1 MCSGEMIMAI
11 SSYSTVTDKFANLTK
26 MPDENMNEK
35 NRTQKYSGKIGLSV
49 DGVGKYSVT
58 HKDITNILA
67 GDSQSF
73 LKRSLWEFIR
83 DLFPMYH
90 IKEAKQAIINFVTEP
105 GDKVEMFNRI
115 KSLANEDQQW
125 RFNATTEFTVDE
137 NKDIIVS
144 RVFNIN
150 INAQDHHN
158 DAEKNIMRSLFSEE
172 LSLDIYKHDIHFDQK
187 AFQSGMLKMQFPNDN
202 EKLSV
207 YLKNKIPF
215 ENITIDL
222 SALEK
227 EALASLKYCN
237 FKKVIFTGNIS
248 YENLN
253 GSVFGNC
260 FFEDCI
266 FENVSLVSSRYRVK
280 PNNEIPIYG
289 VFKECFLY
297 RCEIKNFNID
307 TSKIYSVNQDPNVG
321 KLVGAYLFMQSFV
334 NECTLQDGVCKNA
347 SVIASSMLC
356 CKIAKLNGAEMD
368 FIGTSFYHKYRCQY
382 IYDNHF
388 YNCDFSSSDMTYKRN
403 GIREDLLDFDPREY
417 FKKDGGKLNLDK
429 RISDFIYINIFP
441 NMSEHHYINDKDV
454 GGDIEKYLKL
464 SNCNLLKTC
473 LGESINGIEFYDCA
487 IDPSTTWLS
496 GNLAANTQIRIPV
509 YMDMKGAVAENGI
522 SDFMENLME
531 INSWVEE
538 FNNYSKDAKSHYQKE
553 LLYLK
558 SLLVK
563 LGSFNHDDEGKKYQL
578 NDEAIQYIIL
588 NVLYNIE
595 KDIANEIDIDKVN
608 FMHNLYTGFFWQ
620 FHYNE
625 REYLKI
631 NRSGISNS
639 KTFHFHF
646 NFNDLRALYS
656 SYNKNH
662 KNDNIYDF
670 DSFDKMQKIFLALNV
685 FKERTEINYRDYR
698 KVSKYV
704 DDKVDLFSGIER
716 YLLGV
721 IEKNNSYNEEN
732 YGNKKDKYAKL
743 IYERNYLVA
752 TKDQLIN
759 ESFELNNKDNKDKKD
774 VARINE
780 IKEILKT
787 IDGKLPN
794 ISDEILHLKDETERL
809 EEEYQ
814 QENTLNDVVQNIRRW
829 LKENENMVKAIKKI
843 DTNNIANK

>member
-1 MCSGEMIMAI
+1 MAI
-11 SSYSTVTDKFANLTK
+11 SSYSTVTDKFATLTK
-26 MPDENMNEK
+26 MPDENLNEK
-35 NRTQKYSGKIGLSV
+35 NRTQKYSGKIGLSL
-49 DGVGKYSVT
+49 DDVGKYSVT

-73 LKRSLWEFIR
+73 LKRSLWEFIL
-83 DLFPMYH
+83 DLFPMSH
-90 IKEAKQAIINFVTEP
+90 IKEAKQAIVDFVTKTD
-105 GDKVEMFNRI
+105 DKVEMFNRV
-115 KSLANEDQQW
+115 KSLADQDQQW
-125 RFNATTEFTVDE
+125 RFNTTTEFTVDE

-150 INAQDHHN
+150 INAQDYHN
-158 DAEKNIMRSLFSEE
+158 DAEKNTMRSLFSEE

-187 AFQSGMLKMQFPNDN
+187 AFQSGMLKIQFPNDN

-237 FKKVIFTGNIS
+237 FKKVTFTGAIS

-321 KLVGAYLFMQSFV
+321 KPVGAYLFMQSFV
-334 NECTLQDGVCKNA
+334 DECTLQDGVCKNA
-347 SVIASSMLC
+347 SVIASSLLC

-368 FIGTSFYHKYRCQY
+368 FIGTSFYHKYKCELK
-382 IYDNHF
+382 YDNHF

-403 GIREDLLDFDPREY
+403 GIRKDLLDFDPREY

-429 RISDFIYINIFP
+429 HISNLIYVNLFP
-441 NMSEHHYINDKDV
+441 NMSGGRYINDKYVAD
-454 GGDIEKYLKL
+454 DIDKYLKL

-473 LGESINGIEFYDCA
+473 LGESINGIKLDDCA
-487 IDPSTTWLS
+487 IDHLTTWLS
-496 GNLAANTQIRIPV
+496 GNLAANSQIRIPV
-509 YMDMKGAVAENGI
+509 YMDMKGAIAENGI
-522 SDFMENLME
+522 SDFMKNLME

-538 FNNYSKDAKSHYQKE
+538 FNNYGKDAESHYQKE
-553 LLYLK
+553 LLYLQ

-563 LGSFNHDDEGKKYQL
+563 LGRFNLDDEGKKYQL
-578 NDEAIQYIIL
+578 NGEAIQYIIL
-588 NVLYNIE
+588 KVLYNIE

-608 FMHNLYTGFFWQ
+608 FMHKLYTGFFWQ
-620 FHYNE
+620 RPYDQRN
-625 REYLKI
+625 YLKI
-631 NRSGISNS
+631 NRSAISNS

-646 NFNDLRALYS
+646 DFNDLRNIYKE
-656 SYNKNH
+656 YNKNH
-662 KNDNIYDF
+662 KD
-670 DSFDKMQKIFLALNV
+670 DSFDKMQKIFLALNE
-685 FKERTEINYRDYR
+685 FKERTKINYRDYR

-704 DDKVDLFSGIER
+704 DDKVDLFSGIEQ
-716 YLLGV
+716 YLRWV
-721 IEKNNSYNEEN
+721 IEKNNDYNKKN
-732 YGNKKDKYAKL
+732 YGDIKDKYAKL
-743 IYERNYLVA
+743 IVERNDLVD
-752 TKDQLIN
+752 TKDQLIK
-759 ESFELNNKDNKDKKD
+759 EDFYLNNKDNKDKKD
-774 VARINE
+774 AERINE
-780 IKEILKT
+780 IKGIIKV
-787 IDGKLPN
+787 IDGKIPN
-794 ISDEILHLKDETERL
+794 ISKEILHLKDETERL
-809 EEEYQ
+809 EKEYQ
-814 QENTLNDVVQNIRRW
+814 QENTLNDVVQNIRSW

-843 DTNNIANK
+843 DTE

>member
-11 SSYSTVTDKFANLTK
+11 SSYSTVTDKFATLTK
-26 MPDENMNEK
+26 MPDENLNEK
-35 NRTQKYSGKIGLSV
+35 NRTQKHSGKIGLSL
-49 DGVGKYSVT
+49 DDVGKYSVT

-73 LKRSLWEFIR
+73 LKRSLWEFIL
-83 DLFPMYH
+83 DLFPMSH
-90 IKEAKQAIINFVTEP
+90 IKEAKQAIVDFVTKTD
-105 GDKVEMFNRI
+105 DKVEMFNRV
-115 KSLANEDQQW
+115 KFLADQDQQW
-125 RFNATTEFTVDE
+125 RFNTTTEFTVDE

-150 INAQDHHN
+150 INAQDYHN
-158 DAEKNIMRSLFSEE
+158 DAEKNTMRSLFSEE

-187 AFQSGMLKMQFPNDN
+187 AFQSGMLKIQFPNDN

-237 FKKVIFTGNIS
+237 FKKVTFTGAIS

-321 KLVGAYLFMQSFV
+321 KPVGAYLFMQSFV
-334 NECTLQDGVCKNA
+334 DECTLQDGVCKNA
-347 SVIASSMLC
+347 SVIASSLLC

-368 FIGTSFYHKYRCQY
+368 FIGTSFYHKYKCELK
-382 IYDNHF
+382 YDNHF

-403 GIREDLLDFDPREY
+403 GIRKDLLDFDPREY

-429 RISDFIYINIFP
+429 RISDLIYINLFP
-441 NMSEHHYINDKDV
+441 KMSGGRYINDKYV
-454 GGDIEKYLKL
+454 AGDIEKYLKL
-464 SNCNLLKTC
+464 SNCNLLETC
-473 LGESINGIEFYDCA
+473 LGESINGITLNDCA
-487 IDPSTTWLS
+487 IDHLTTWLS
-496 GNLAANTQIRIPV
+496 SNLAANTQIRIPV
-509 YMDMKGAVAENGI
+509 YMDMKGAIAENGI
-522 SDFMENLME
+522 SDFMKNLME

-538 FNNYSKDAKSHYQKE
+538 FNNHGKDAESYYQKE
-553 LLYLK
+553 LLYLQ

-563 LGSFNHDDEGKKYQL
+563 LGRFNLDDEGKKYQL
-578 NDEAIQYIIL
+578 NGEAIQYIIL
-588 NVLYNIE
+588 KVLYNIE

-608 FMHNLYTGFFWQ
+608 FMHKLYTGFFWQ
-620 FHYNE
+620 RPYDQRN
-625 REYLKI
+625 YLKI
-631 NRSGISNS
+631 NRSAISNS

-646 NFNDLRALYS
+646 DFNDLRNIYKE
-656 SYNKNH
+656 YNKNH
-662 KNDNIYDF
+662 KD
-670 DSFDKMQKIFLALNV
+670 DSFDKMQKIFLALNE
-685 FKERTEINYRDYR
+685 FKERTKINYRDYR

-704 DDKVDLFSGIER
+704 DDKVDLFSGIEQ
-716 YLLGV
+716 YLREV
-721 IEKNNSYNEEN
+721 IEKNNSYNKEN
-732 YGNKKDKYAKL
+732 YTAKKQKEADLFMLRNNLVKTKAKL
-743 IYERNYLVA
+743 SE
-752 TKDQLIN
+752 
-759 ESFELNNKDNKDKKD
+759 ESCMLNKEDKKD
-774 VARINE
+774 AAKIRKINE
-780 IKEILKT
+780 TLNKIDDEIATIDKEIVK
-787 IDGKLPN
+787 
-794 ISDEILHLKDETERL
+794 LKDETERL
-809 EEEYQ
+809 EKEYE
-814 QENTLNDVVQNIRRW
+814 QENTLNDVVQNIRSW
-829 LKENENMVKAIKKI
+829 LKENQNMVKAIKKI
-843 DTNNIANK
+843 DTE

>member
-1 MCSGEMIMAI
+1 MAI
-11 SSYSTVTDKFANLTK
+11 SSYSTVTDKFATLTK
-26 MPDENMNEK
+26 MPDENLNEK
-35 NRTQKYSGKIGLSV
+35 NRTQKYSGKIGLSL
-49 DGVGKYSVT
+49 DDVGKYSVT

-73 LKRSLWEFIR
+73 LKRSLWEFIL
-83 DLFPMYH
+83 DLFPMSH
-90 IKEAKQAIINFVTEP
+90 IKEAKQAIVDFVTKTD
-105 GDKVEMFNRI
+105 DKVEMFNKV
-115 KSLANEDQQW
+115 KSLADQDQQW
-125 RFNATTEFTVDE
+125 RFNTTTEFTVDE

-150 INAQDHHN
+150 INAQDYHN
-158 DAEKNIMRSLFSEE
+158 DAEKNTMRSLFSEE

-187 AFQSGMLKMQFPNDN
+187 AFQSGMLKIQFPNDN

-237 FKKVIFTGNIS
+237 FKKVTFTGAIS
-248 YENLN
+248 YENFN

-321 KLVGAYLFMQSFV
+321 KPVGAYLFMQSFV
-334 NECTLQDGVCKNA
+334 YECTLLNGVCKNA
-347 SVIASSMLC
+347 SIIASSLLC

-368 FIGTSFYHKYRCQY
+368 FIGTSFYHKYRCELK
-382 IYDNHF
+382 YDNHF
-388 YNCDFSSSDMTYKRN
+388 YMCDFSSSDMTCKRN
-403 GIREDLLDFDPREY
+403 GIRKDLLDFDPREY

-429 RISDFIYINIFP
+429 HISNLIYVNLFP
-441 NMSEHHYINDKDV
+441 NMSGGRYINDKYVAD
-454 GGDIEKYLKL
+454 DIDKYLKL

-473 LGESINGIEFYDCA
+473 LGESINGIKLDDCA

-496 GNLAANTQIRIPV
+496 GNLAANSQIRIPV
-509 YMDMKGAVAENGI
+509 YMDMKGAIAENGI

-531 INSWVEE
+531 VNSWVEE
-538 FNNYSKDAKSHYQKE
+538 FNNYGKDAISHYEKE
-553 LLYLK
+553 LLYLQ

-563 LGSFNHDDEGKKYQL
+563 LGSFNLDDEGKKYQL
-578 NDEAIQYIIL
+578 NGEAIQYIIL

-620 FHYNE
+620 RPYDE
-625 REYLKI
+625 RNYLKI
-631 NRSGISNS
+631 NRSAISNS

-646 NFNDLRALYS
+646 NFNDLRDIYKD
-656 SYNKNH
+656 YNNNH
-662 KNDNIYDF
+662 EDDN
-670 DSFDKMQKIFLALNV
+670 FDKMQKIFLALNE

-698 KVSKYV
+698 NVSKYV
-704 DDKVDLFSGIER
+704 DDKVDLFSSIEQ
-716 YLLGV
+716 YLRWI
-721 IEKNNSYNEEN
+721 IEKNNDYNKEN
-732 YGNKKDKYAKL
+732 YGDIKDKYAKL
-743 IYERNYLVA
+743 MVERNDLVD
-752 TKDQLIN
+752 TKDQLIK
-759 ESFELNNKDNKDKKD
+759 EVFYLNNKDNKDKKYAD
-774 VARINE
+774 RINE
-780 IKEILKT
+780 IKGIIKT
-787 IDGKLPN
+787 IDEKVPN
-794 ISDEILHLKDETERL
+794 ISKEILHLKDKTERL
-809 EEEYQ
+809 EKEYE
-814 QENTLNDVVQNIRRW
+814 QENTLNDVVQNIRSW
-829 LKENENMVKAIKKI
+829 LKENQNMVKAIKKI
-843 DTNNIANK
+843 DTE

>member
-1 MCSGEMIMAI
+1 MAI
-11 SSYSTVTDKFANLTK
+11 SSYNTVTDKFATLTK
-26 MPDENMNEK
+26 MPDENLNEK
-35 NRTQKYSGKIGLSV
+35 NRTKKYSGKIDLYLDDV
-49 DGVGKYSVT
+49 DKYSVT

-73 LKRSLWEFIR
+73 LKRSLWEFIL
-83 DLFPMYH
+83 DLFPMSH
-90 IKEAKQAIINFVTEP
+90 IKEAKQAIVDFVTET

-115 KSLANEDQQW
+115 KSLADQDQQW
-125 RFNATTEFTVDE
+125 RFNTTTEFTVDE

-158 DAEKNIMRSLFSEE
+158 DAEKNTMRSLFSEE

-187 AFQSGMLKMQFPNDN
+187 AFQSGMLKIQFPNDN

-237 FKKVIFTGNIS
+237 FKKVTFTGAIS

-297 RCEIKNFNID
+297 RCEIKNFKID

-334 NECTLQDGVCKNA
+334 NDCTIQDGVCKNA
-347 SVIASSMLC
+347 SVIASSLLC

-368 FIGTSFYHKYRCQY
+368 FIGTSFYHDYRREY

-388 YNCDFSSSDMTYKRN
+388 YNCDFSSSDMTCKRN
-403 GIREDLLDFDPREY
+403 GIRKDLLDFDPREY
-417 FKKDGGKLNLDK
+417 FKKDAGKLNLDK
-429 RISDFIYINIFP
+429 RISDFIYNNIFP
-441 NMSEHHYINDKDV
+441 NMSEHHYINNKDV

-473 LGESINGIEFYDCA
+473 LGESINGIKLYDCA

-496 GNLAANTQIRIPV
+496 YNLASNTQISIPV
-509 YMDMKGAVAENGI
+509 YMDMKGAIDKNGI
-522 SDFMENLME
+522 SDFMKNLME

-538 FNNYSKDAKSHYQKE
+538 FNTYGKDAESHYQKE
-553 LLYLK
+553 LLYLQ

-563 LGSFNHDDEGKKYQL
+563 LGRFNLDDEGKKYQL
-578 NDEAIQYIIL
+578 NGEAIQYIIL
-588 NVLYNIE
+588 KVLYNIE

-608 FMHNLYTGFFWQ
+608 FMHELYTGFFW
-620 FHYNE
+620 HRPYDE
-625 REYLKI
+625 RNYLKI
-631 NRSGISNS
+631 NPSGISNS
-639 KTFHFHF
+639 ERLHFHF
-646 NFNDLRALYS
+646 NFNDLRNIYKE
-656 SYNKNH
+656 YNENQKD
-662 KNDNIYDF
+662 DNI
-670 DSFDKMQKIFLALNV
+670 DSFNNMQNIFLALNE
-685 FKERTEINYRDYR
+685 FKKRTVINYRDYR

-721 IEKNNSYNEEN
+721 IEKNNSYNKEN
-732 YGNKKDKYAKL
+732 YTAKKQKEADLFMLRNNLLNTKVKLSEDSCMLNKEDKKEAA
-743 IYERNYLVA
+743 IIHE
-752 TKDQLIN
+752 
-759 ESFELNNKDNKDKKD
+759 NNKTINKIDE
-774 VARINE
+774 E
-780 IKEILKT
+780 IAIIDKEIVK
-787 IDGKLPN
+787 
-794 ISDEILHLKDETERL
+794 LKDETERL
-809 EEEYQ
+809 EKEYE

-829 LKENENMVKAIKKI
+829 LKENENLVEAIKRI
-843 DTNNIANK
+843 DTQ

>member
-1 MCSGEMIMAI
+1 MSL
-11 SSYSTVTDKFANLTK
+11 D
-26 MPDENMNEK
+26 D
-35 NRTQKYSGKIGLSV
+35 
-49 DGVGKYSVT
+49 VGKYSVT

-73 LKRSLWEFIR
+73 LKRSLWEFIL
-83 DLFPMYH
+83 DLFPMSH
-90 IKEAKQAIINFVTEP
+90 IKEAKQAIVDFVTKTD
-105 GDKVEMFNRI
+105 DKVEMFNRV
-115 KSLANEDQQW
+115 KSLADQDQQW
-125 RFNATTEFTVDE
+125 RFNTTTEFTVDE

-150 INAQDHHN
+150 INAQDYHN
-158 DAEKNIMRSLFSEE
+158 DAEKNTMRSLFSEE

-187 AFQSGMLKMQFPNDN
+187 AFQSGMLKIQFPNDN

-237 FKKVIFTGNIS
+237 FKKVTFTGAIS

-321 KLVGAYLFMQSFV
+321 KPVGAYLFMQSFV
-334 NECTLQDGVCKNA
+334 DECTLQDGVCKNA
-347 SVIASSMLC
+347 SVIASSLLC

-368 FIGTSFYHKYRCQY
+368 FIGTSFYHKYKCELK
-382 IYDNHF
+382 YDNHF

-403 GIREDLLDFDPREY
+403 GIRKDLLDFDPREY

-429 RISDFIYINIFP
+429 HISNLIYVNLFP
-441 NMSEHHYINDKDV
+441 NMSGGRYINDKYVAD
-454 GGDIEKYLKL
+454 DIDKYLKL

-473 LGESINGIEFYDCA
+473 LGESINGIKLDDCA
-487 IDPSTTWLS
+487 IDHLTTWLS

-509 YMDMKGAVAENGI
+509 YMDMKGAIAENGI
-522 SDFMENLME
+522 SDFMKNLME

-538 FNNYSKDAKSHYQKE
+538 FNKYGKDAESHYQKE
-553 LLYLK
+553 LLYLQ

-563 LGSFNHDDEGKKYQL
+563 LGRFNLDDEGKKYQL
-578 NDEAIQYIIL
+578 NGEAIQYIIL
-588 NVLYNIE
+588 KVLYNIE

-608 FMHNLYTGFFWQ
+608 FMHKLYTGFFWQ
-620 FHYNE
+620 RPYDQRN
-625 REYLKI
+625 YLKI
-631 NRSGISNS
+631 NRSAISNS
-639 KTFHFHF
+639 KT
-646 NFNDLRALYS
+646 
-656 SYNKNH
+656 
-662 KNDNIYDF
+662 
-670 DSFDKMQKIFLALNV
+670 
-685 FKERTEINYRDYR
+685 
-698 KVSKYV
+698 
-704 DDKVDLFSGIER
+704 
-716 YLLGV
+716 
-721 IEKNNSYNEEN
+721 
-732 YGNKKDKYAKL
+732 
-743 IYERNYLVA
+743 
-752 TKDQLIN
+752 
-759 ESFELNNKDNKDKKD
+759 
-774 VARINE
+774 
-780 IKEILKT
+780 
-787 IDGKLPN
+787 
-794 ISDEILHLKDETERL
+794 
-809 EEEYQ
+809 
-814 QENTLNDVVQNIRRW
+814 
-829 LKENENMVKAIKKI
+829 
-843 DTNNIANK
+843 

>member
-1 MCSGEMIMAI
+1 MIMAI
-11 SSYSTVTDKFANLTK
+11 SSYSTVTDKFATLTK
-26 MPDENMNEK
+26 MPDENLNEK
-35 NRTQKYSGKIGLSV
+35 NRTQKYSGKIGLSL
-49 DGVGKYSVT
+49 DDVGKYSVT

-73 LKRSLWEFIR
+73 LKRSLWEFIL
-83 DLFPMYH
+83 DLFPMSH
-90 IKEAKQAIINFVTEP
+90 IKEAKQAIVDFVTKTD
-105 GDKVEMFNRI
+105 DKVEMFNRV
-115 KSLANEDQQW
+115 KSLADQDQQW
-125 RFNATTEFTVDE
+125 RFNTTTEFTVDE

-150 INAQDHHN
+150 INTQDYHN
-158 DAEKNIMRSLFSEE
+158 DAEKNTMRSLFSEE

-187 AFQSGMLKMQFPNDN
+187 AFQSGMLKIQFPNDN

-237 FKKVIFTGNIS
+237 FKKVTFTGAIS

-321 KLVGAYLFMQSFV
+321 KPVGAYLFMQSFV
-334 NECTLQDGVCKNA
+334 YECTLLNGVCKNA
-347 SVIASSMLC
+347 SIIASSLLC

-368 FIGTSFYHKYRCQY
+368 FIGTSFYHKYRCELK
-382 IYDNHF
+382 YDNHF
-388 YNCDFSSSDMTYKRN
+388 YMCDFSSSDMTCKRN
-403 GIREDLLDFDPREY
+403 GIRKDLLDFDPREY

-429 RISDFIYINIFP
+429 HISNLIYVNLFP
-441 NMSEHHYINDKDV
+441 NMSGGRYINDKYVAD
-454 GGDIEKYLKL
+454 DIDKYLKL

-473 LGESINGIEFYDCA
+473 LGESINGIKLDDCA

-496 GNLAANTQIRIPV
+496 GNLAANSQIRIPV
-509 YMDMKGAVAENGI
+509 YMDMKGAIAENGI

-531 INSWVEE
+531 VNSWVEE
-538 FNNYSKDAKSHYQKE
+538 FNNHGKNAISHYEKE
-553 LLYLK
+553 LLYLQ

-563 LGSFNHDDEGKKYQL
+563 LGSFNLDDEGKKYQL
-578 NDEAIQYIIL
+578 NGEAIQYIIL

-620 FHYNE
+620 RPYDE
-625 REYLKI
+625 RNYLKI
-631 NRSGISNS
+631 NRSAISNS
-639 KTFHFHF
+639 ARFHFHF
-646 NFNDLRALYS
+646 NFNDLRDIYKD
-656 SYNKNH
+656 YNNNH
-662 KNDNIYDF
+662 EDDN
-670 DSFDKMQKIFLALNV
+670 FDKMQKIFLALNE

-698 KVSKYV
+698 NVSKYV
-704 DDKVDLFSGIER
+704 DDKVDLFSSIEQ
-716 YLLGV
+716 YLRWI
-721 IEKNNSYNEEN
+721 IEKNNDYNKGN
-732 YGNKKDKYAKL
+732 YGDIKDKYAKL
-743 IYERNYLVA
+743 MVERNDLVD
-752 TKDQLIN
+752 TKDQLIK
-759 ESFELNNKDNKDKKD
+759 EVFYLNNKDNKDKKYAD
-774 VARINE
+774 RINE
-780 IKEILKT
+780 IKGIIKT
-787 IDGKLPN
+787 IDKKVPN
-794 ISDEILHLKDETERL
+794 ISKEILHLKDKTERL
-809 EEEYQ
+809 EKEYE
-814 QENTLNDVVQNIRRW
+814 QENTLNDVVQNIRSW
-829 LKENENMVKAIKKI
+829 LKENQNMVKAIKKI
-843 DTNNIANK
+843 DTE

>member
-1 MCSGEMIMAI
+1 MSL
-11 SSYSTVTDKFANLTK
+11 D
-26 MPDENMNEK
+26 D
-35 NRTQKYSGKIGLSV
+35 
-49 DGVGKYSVT
+49 VGKYSVT

-73 LKRSLWEFIR
+73 LKRSLWEFIL
-83 DLFPMYH
+83 DLFPMSH
-90 IKEAKQAIINFVTEP
+90 IKEAKQAIVDFVTKTD
-105 GDKVEMFNRI
+105 DKVEMFNRV
-115 KSLANEDQQW
+115 KSLADQDQQW
-125 RFNATTEFTVDE
+125 RFNTTTEFTVDE

-150 INAQDHHN
+150 INAQDYHN
-158 DAEKNIMRSLFSEE
+158 DAEKNTMRSLFSEE

-187 AFQSGMLKMQFPNDN
+187 AFQSGMLKIQFPNDN

-207 YLKNKIPF
+207 YLKNKILF

-237 FKKVIFTGNIS
+237 FKKMTFTGAIS

-321 KLVGAYLFMQSFV
+321 KPVGAYLFMQSFV
-334 NECTLQDGVCKNA
+334 YECTLLNGVCKNA
-347 SVIASSMLC
+347 SIIASSLLC

-368 FIGTSFYHKYRCQY
+368 FIGTSFYHKYRCELK
-382 IYDNHF
+382 YDNHF
-388 YNCDFSSSDMTYKRN
+388 YMCDFSSSDMTCKRN
-403 GIREDLLDFDPREY
+403 GIRKDLLDFDPREY

-429 RISDFIYINIFP
+429 HISNLIYVNLFP
-441 NMSEHHYINDKDV
+441 NMSGGRYINDKYVAD
-454 GGDIEKYLKL
+454 DIDKYLKL

-473 LGESINGIEFYDCA
+473 LGESINGIKLDDCA

-496 GNLAANTQIRIPV
+496 GNLAANSQIRIPV
-509 YMDMKGAVAENGI
+509 YMDMKGAIAENGI

-531 INSWVEE
+531 VNSWVEE
-538 FNNYSKDAKSHYQKE
+538 FNNHGKDAISHYEKE
-553 LLYLK
+553 LLYLQ

-563 LGSFNHDDEGKKYQL
+563 LGSFNLDDEGKKYQL
-578 NDEAIQYIIL
+578 NGEAIQYIIL

-620 FHYNE
+620 RPYDE
-625 REYLKI
+625 RNYLKI
-631 NRSGISNS
+631 NRSAISNS
-639 KTFHFHF
+639 ARFHFHF
-646 NFNDLRALYS
+646 NFNDLRDIYKD
-656 SYNKNH
+656 YNNNH
-662 KNDNIYDF
+662 EDDN
-670 DSFDKMQKIFLALNV
+670 FDKMQKIFLALNE

-698 KVSKYV
+698 NVSKYV
-704 DDKVDLFSGIER
+704 DDKVDLFSSIEQ
-716 YLLGV
+716 YLRWI
-721 IEKNNSYNEEN
+721 IEKNYDYNKEN
-732 YGNKKDKYAKL
+732 YGDIKDKYAKL
-743 IYERNYLVA
+743 MVERNDLVD
-752 TKDQLIN
+752 TKDQLIK
-759 ESFELNNKDNKDKKD
+759 EVFYLNNKDNKDKKYAD
-774 VARINE
+774 RINE
-780 IKEILKT
+780 IKGIIKT
-787 IDGKLPN
+787 IDEKVPN
-794 ISDEILHLKDETERL
+794 ISKEILHLKDKTERL
-809 EEEYQ
+809 EKEYE
-814 QENTLNDVVQNIRRW
+814 QENTLNDVVQNIRSW
-829 LKENENMVKAIKKI
+829 LKENQNMVKAIKKI
-843 DTNNIANK
+843 DTE

>member
-1 MCSGEMIMAI
+1 MSL
-11 SSYSTVTDKFANLTK
+11 D
-26 MPDENMNEK
+26 D
-35 NRTQKYSGKIGLSV
+35 
-49 DGVGKYSVT
+49 VGKYSVT

-73 LKRSLWEFIR
+73 LKRSLWEFIL
-83 DLFPMYH
+83 DLFPMSH
-90 IKEAKQAIINFVTEP
+90 IKEAKQAIVDFVTKTD
-105 GDKVEMFNRI
+105 DKVEMFNRV
-115 KSLANEDQQW
+115 KSLADQDQQW
-125 RFNATTEFTVDE
+125 RFNTTTEFTVDE

-150 INAQDHHN
+150 INAQDYHN
-158 DAEKNIMRSLFSEE
+158 DAEKNTMRSLFSEE

-187 AFQSGMLKMQFPNDN
+187 AFQSGMLKIQFPNDN

-237 FKKVIFTGNIS
+237 FKKVTFTGAIS

-321 KLVGAYLFMQSFV
+321 KPVGAYLFMQSFV
-334 NECTLQDGVCKNA
+334 DECTLQDGVCKNA
-347 SVIASSMLC
+347 SVIASSLLC

-368 FIGTSFYHKYRCQY
+368 FIGTSFYHKYKCELK
-382 IYDNHF
+382 YDNHF

-403 GIREDLLDFDPREY
+403 GIRKDLLDFDPREY

-429 RISDFIYINIFP
+429 RISDLIYINLFP
-441 NMSEHHYINDKDV
+441 KMSGGRYINDKYV
-454 GGDIEKYLKL
+454 AGDIEKYLKI
-464 SNCNLLKTC
+464 SNCNLLETC
-473 LGESINGIEFYDCA
+473 LGESINGITLNDCA
-487 IDPSTTWLS
+487 IDHLTTWLS

-509 YMDMKGAVAENGI
+509 YMDMKGAIAENGI
-522 SDFMENLME
+522 SDFMKNLME

-538 FNNYSKDAKSHYQKE
+538 FNNHGKDAESYYQKE
-553 LLYLK
+553 LLYLQ

-563 LGSFNHDDEGKKYQL
+563 LGRFNLDDEGKKYQL
-578 NDEAIQYIIL
+578 NGEAIQYIIL
-588 NVLYNIE
+588 KVLYNIE

-608 FMHNLYTGFFWQ
+608 FMHKLYTGFFWQ
-620 FHYNE
+620 RPYDQRN
-625 REYLKI
+625 YLKI
-631 NRSGISNS
+631 NRSAISNS

-646 NFNDLRALYS
+646 DFNDLRNIYKE
-656 SYNKNH
+656 YNKNH
-662 KNDNIYDF
+662 KD
-670 DSFDKMQKIFLALNV
+670 DSFDKMQKIFLALNE
-685 FKERTEINYRDYR
+685 FKERTKINYRDYR

-704 DDKVDLFSGIER
+704 DDKVDLFSGIEQ
-716 YLLGV
+716 YLREV
-721 IEKNNSYNEEN
+721 IEKNNSYNKEN
-732 YGNKKDKYAKL
+732 YTAKKQKEADLFMLRNNLVKTKAKL
-743 IYERNYLVA
+743 SE
-752 TKDQLIN
+752 
-759 ESFELNNKDNKDKKD
+759 ESCMLNKEDKKD
-774 VARINE
+774 AAKIRKINE
-780 IKEILKT
+780 TLNKIDDEIATIDKEIVK
-787 IDGKLPN
+787 
-794 ISDEILHLKDETERL
+794 LKDETERL
-809 EEEYQ
+809 EKQYE
-814 QENTLNDVVQNIRRW
+814 QENTLNDVVQNIRSW
-829 LKENENMVKAIKKI
+829 LKENQNMVKAIKKI
-843 DTNNIANK
+843 DTE

>member
-1 MCSGEMIMAI
+1 MAI

-26 MPDENMNEK
+26 IPDENMNEK

-144 RVFNIN
+144 RVFKIN
-150 INAQDHHN
+150 INSKDNHN
-158 DAEKNIMRSLFSEE
+158 DVEENTMHSVFSED
-172 LSLDIYKHDIHFDQK
+172 LSLDIYKHNIHFDEK
-187 AFQSGMLKMQFPNDN
+187 AFQSGMLKIQFPNDN

-237 FKKVIFTGNIS
+237 FKKVTFTGAIS

-253 GSVFGNC
+253 GSVFENC

-266 FENVSLVSSRYRVK
+266 FENVSLVSSRRRVK

-289 VFKECFLY
+289 VFKGCFLSH
-297 RCEIKNFNID
+297 CDINNFNID
-307 TSKIYSVNQDPNVG
+307 TSKIYSVNQDSDVG
-321 KLVGAYLFMQSFV
+321 KPVGAYLFMQSFV
-334 NECTLQDGVCKNA
+334 YECTLLNGVCKNA
-347 SVIASSMLC
+347 SVIASSLLC

-368 FIGTSFYHKYRCQY
+368 FIGTSFYHDYRREY
-382 IYDNHF
+382 KYDNHF
-388 YNCDFSSSDMTYKRN
+388 YYCDFSSSDMTCKRN
-403 GIREDLLDFDPREY
+403 GIRKDLLDFDPREY

-473 LGESINGIEFYDCA
+473 LGESINGIKLDDCA

-509 YMDMKGAVAENGI
+509 YMDMKGAIAENGI

-538 FNNYSKDAKSHYQKE
+538 FNNYGKDAKSYYQKE
-553 LLYLK
+553 LLYLQ

-563 LGSFNHDDEGKKYQL
+563 LGSFNLDNEGKKYQL

-662 KNDNIYDF
+662 KNDNLYDF

-732 YGNKKDKYAKL
+732 YGNKKNKYAKL

-843 DTNNIANK
+843 DTNNMANK

>member
-1 MCSGEMIMAI
+1 MAI

-90 IKEAKQAIINFVTEP
+90 IKEAKQSIINFVTEP

-115 KSLANEDQQW
+115 KSLAAQDQQW

-144 RVFNIN
+144 RVFKIN
-150 INAQDHHN
+150 IDSQEHHH
-158 DAEKNIMRSLFSEE
+158 DTEKNTMRSLFSEE
-172 LSLDIYKHDIHFDQK
+172 LSLNIYKQNIHFDEEV
-187 AFQSGMLKMQFPNDN
+187 FQSGMLKIQFPNDN

-207 YLKNKIPF
+207 YLKNKISF
-215 ENITIDL
+215 EDITIDL

-227 EALASLKYCN
+227 EVLASLKYCN
-237 FKKVIFTGNIS
+237 FKNVTFTGDIS

-253 GSVFGNC
+253 GSVFENC
-260 FFEDCI
+260 FFEDCK
-266 FENVSLVSSRYRVK
+266 FENVSLVSSRRRVK

-297 RCEIKNFNID
+297 QCEIKKFNID
-307 TSKIYSVNQDPNVG
+307 TSKIYSVNQDPDVG
-321 KLVGAYLFMQSFV
+321 KPVGAYLFMQSFV
-334 NECTLQDGVCKNA
+334 YKCALQDGVCKNA
-347 SVIASSMLC
+347 SVIASSLLC

-368 FIGTSFYHKYRCQY
+368 FIGTSFYHDYRREY
-382 IYDNHF
+382 KYDNHF
-388 YNCDFSSSDMTYKRN
+388 YMCDFSSSDMTCKRN
-403 GIREDLLDFDPREY
+403 GIRKDLLDFDPREY

-429 RISDFIYINIFP
+429 HISNFIYNDIFP
-441 NMSEHHYINDKDV
+441 NMSDCHYINDKYV
-454 GGDIEKYLKL
+454 AGDIEKYLKL

-473 LGESINGIEFYDCA
+473 LGESINGIKLDDCA

-509 YMDMKGAVAENGI
+509 YMDMKGAIAENGI

-553 LLYLK
+553 LLYLQ

-563 LGSFNHDDEGKKYQL
+563 LGSFNLDDEGKKYQL

-588 NVLYNIE
+588 NVLHNIE

-662 KNDNIYDF
+662 KNDNLYDF

-843 DTNNIANK
+843 DTNNMANK

>member
-1 MCSGEMIMAI
+1 MSL
-11 SSYSTVTDKFANLTK
+11 D
-26 MPDENMNEK
+26 D
-35 NRTQKYSGKIGLSV
+35 
-49 DGVGKYSVT
+49 VGKYSVT

-73 LKRSLWEFIR
+73 LKRSLWEFIL
-83 DLFPMYH
+83 DLFPMSH
-90 IKEAKQAIINFVTEP
+90 IKEAKQAIVDFVTKTD
-105 GDKVEMFNRI
+105 DKVEMFNKV
-115 KSLANEDQQW
+115 KSLADQDQQW
-125 RFNATTEFTVDE
+125 RFNTTTEFTVDE

-150 INAQDHHN
+150 INAQDYHN
-158 DAEKNIMRSLFSEE
+158 DAEKNTMRSLFSEE

-187 AFQSGMLKMQFPNDN
+187 AFQSGMLKIQFPNDN

-237 FKKVIFTGNIS
+237 FKKVTFTGAIS

-321 KLVGAYLFMQSFV
+321 KPVGAYLFMQSFV
-334 NECTLQDGVCKNA
+334 YECTLLNGVCKNA
-347 SVIASSMLC
+347 SIIASSLLC

-368 FIGTSFYHKYRCQY
+368 FIGTSFYHKYRCELK
-382 IYDNHF
+382 YDNHF
-388 YNCDFSSSDMTYKRN
+388 YMCDFSSSDMTCKRN
-403 GIREDLLDFDPREY
+403 GIRKDLLDFDPREY

-429 RISDFIYINIFP
+429 HISNLIYVNLFP
-441 NMSEHHYINDKDV
+441 NMSGGRYINDKYVAD
-454 GGDIEKYLKL
+454 DIDKYLKL

-473 LGESINGIEFYDCA
+473 LGESINGIKLDDCA

-496 GNLAANTQIRIPV
+496 GNLAANSQIRIPV
-509 YMDMKGAVAENGI
+509 YMDMKGAIAENGI

-531 INSWVEE
+531 VNSWVEE
-538 FNNYSKDAKSHYQKE
+538 FNNYGKDAISHYEKE
-553 LLYLK
+553 LLYLQ

-563 LGSFNHDDEGKKYQL
+563 LGSFNLDDEGKKYQL
-578 NDEAIQYIIL
+578 NGEAIQYIIL

-620 FHYNE
+620 RPYDE
-625 REYLKI
+625 RNYLKI
-631 NRSGISNS
+631 NRSAISNS

-646 NFNDLRALYS
+646 NFNDLRDIYKD
-656 SYNKNH
+656 YNNNH
-662 KNDNIYDF
+662 EDDN
-670 DSFDKMQKIFLALNV
+670 FDKMQKIFLALNE

-698 KVSKYV
+698 NVSKYV
-704 DDKVDLFSGIER
+704 DDKVDLFSSIEQ
-716 YLLGV
+716 YLRWI
-721 IEKNNSYNEEN
+721 IEKNNDYNKEN
-732 YGNKKDKYAKL
+732 YGDIKDKYAKL
-743 IYERNYLVA
+743 MVERNDLVD
-752 TKDQLIN
+752 TKDQLI
-759 ESFELNNKDNKDKKD
+759 
-774 VARINE
+774 
-780 IKEILKT
+780 KEVFYL
-787 IDGKLPN
+787 
-794 ISDEILHLKDETERL
+794 
-809 EEEYQ
+809 
-814 QENTLNDVVQNIRRW
+814 
-829 LKENENMVKAIKKI
+829 
-843 DTNNIANK
+843 

>member
-1 MCSGEMIMAI
+1 M
-11 SSYSTVTDKFANLTK
+11 
-26 MPDENMNEK
+26 
-35 NRTQKYSGKIGLSV
+35 SV

-144 RVFNIN
+144 RVFKIN
-150 INAQDHHN
+150 INSKDNHN
-158 DAEKNIMRSLFSEE
+158 DVEENTMHSVFSED
-172 LSLDIYKHDIHFDQK
+172 LSLDIYKHNIHFDEK
-187 AFQSGMLKMQFPNDN
+187 AFQSGMLKIQFPNDN

-237 FKKVIFTGNIS
+237 FKKVTFTGAIS

-266 FENVSLVSSRYRVK
+266 FENVSLVSSRRRVK

-289 VFKECFLY
+289 VFKGCFLSH
-297 RCEIKNFNID
+297 CDINNFNID
-307 TSKIYSVNQDPNVG
+307 TSKIYSVNQDSDVG
-321 KLVGAYLFMQSFV
+321 KPVGAYLFMQSFV
-334 NECTLQDGVCKNA
+334 YECTLVNGVCKNA
-347 SVIASSMLC
+347 SVIASSLLC

-368 FIGTSFYHKYRCQY
+368 FIGTSFYHDYRREY
-382 IYDNHF
+382 KYDNHF
-388 YNCDFSSSDMTYKRN
+388 YYCDFSSSDMTCKRN
-403 GIREDLLDFDPREY
+403 GIRKDLLDFDPREY

-473 LGESINGIEFYDCA
+473 LGESINGIKLDDCA

-509 YMDMKGAVAENGI
+509 YMDMKGAIAENGI

-538 FNNYSKDAKSHYQKE
+538 FNNYGKDAKSYYQKE
-553 LLYLK
+553 LLYLQ

-563 LGSFNHDDEGKKYQL
+563 LGSFNLDNEGKKYQL

-662 KNDNIYDF
+662 KNDNLYDF

-780 IKEILKT
+780 INEILKT

-843 DTNNIANK
+843 DTNNMANK

>member
-1 MCSGEMIMAI
+1 M
-11 SSYSTVTDKFANLTK
+11 
-26 MPDENMNEK
+26 
-35 NRTQKYSGKIGLSV
+35 SV

-90 IKEAKQAIINFVTEP
+90 IKEAKQSIINFVTEP

-115 KSLANEDQQW
+115 KSLAAQDQQW

-144 RVFNIN
+144 RVFKIN
-150 INAQDHHN
+150 IDSQEHHH
-158 DAEKNIMRSLFSEE
+158 DTEKNTMRSLFSEE
-172 LSLDIYKHDIHFDQK
+172 LSLNIYKQNIHFDEK
-187 AFQSGMLKMQFPNDN
+187 VFQSGMLKIQFPNDN

-207 YLKNKIPF
+207 YLKNKISF
-215 ENITIDL
+215 EDITIDL

-227 EALASLKYCN
+227 EVLASLKYCN
-237 FKKVIFTGNIS
+237 FKNVTFTGDIS

-253 GSVFGNC
+253 GSVFENC
-260 FFEDCI
+260 FFEDCK
-266 FENVSLVSSRYRVK
+266 FENVSLVSSRRRVK

-297 RCEIKNFNID
+297 QCEIKKFNID
-307 TSKIYSVNQDPNVG
+307 TSKIYSVNQDPDVG
-321 KLVGAYLFMQSFV
+321 KPVGAYLFMQSFV
-334 NECTLQDGVCKNA
+334 YECTLLNGVCKNA
-347 SVIASSMLC
+347 SVIASSLLC

-368 FIGTSFYHKYRCQY
+368 FIGTSFYHDYRREY
-382 IYDNHF
+382 KYDNHF
-388 YNCDFSSSDMTYKRN
+388 YYCDFSSSDMTCKRN
-403 GIREDLLDFDPREY
+403 GIRKDLLDFDPREY

-509 YMDMKGAVAENGI
+509 YMDMKGAIAENGI

-563 LGSFNHDDEGKKYQL
+563 LGSFNLDDEGKKYQL

-588 NVLYNIE
+588 NVLHNIE

-656 SYNKNH
+656 SYDKNH
-662 KNDNIYDF
+662 KNDNFYDF
-670 DSFDKMQKIFLALNV
+670 DSFDKMQKIFLALNE

-843 DTNNIANK
+843 DTNNMANK

>member
-1 MCSGEMIMAI
+1 MSL
-11 SSYSTVTDKFANLTK
+11 D
-26 MPDENMNEK
+26 D
-35 NRTQKYSGKIGLSV
+35 
-49 DGVGKYSVT
+49 VGKYSVT

-73 LKRSLWEFIR
+73 LKRSLWEFIL
-83 DLFPMYH
+83 DLFPMSH
-90 IKEAKQAIINFVTEP
+90 IKEAKQAIVDFVTKTD
-105 GDKVEMFNRI
+105 DKVEMFNRV
-115 KSLANEDQQW
+115 KSLADQDQQW
-125 RFNATTEFTVDE
+125 RFNTTTEFTVDE

-150 INAQDHHN
+150 INAQDYHN
-158 DAEKNIMRSLFSEE
+158 DAEKNTMRSLFSEK

-187 AFQSGMLKMQFPNDN
+187 AFQSGMLKIQFPNDN

-237 FKKVIFTGNIS
+237 FKKVTFTGAIS

-321 KLVGAYLFMQSFV
+321 KPVGAYLFMQSFV
-334 NECTLQDGVCKNA
+334 DECTLQDGVCKNA
-347 SVIASSMLC
+347 SVIASSLLC

-368 FIGTSFYHKYRCQY
+368 FIGTSFYHKYKCELK
-382 IYDNHF
+382 YDNHF

-403 GIREDLLDFDPREY
+403 GIRKDLLDFDPREY

-429 RISDFIYINIFP
+429 RISDLIYINLFP
-441 NMSEHHYINDKDV
+441 NMSGGRYINDKYV
-454 GGDIEKYLKL
+454 AGDIEKYLKL
-464 SNCNLLKTC
+464 SNCNLLETC
-473 LGESINGIEFYDCA
+473 LGESINGITLNDCA
-487 IDPSTTWLS
+487 IDHLTTWLS

-509 YMDMKGAVAENGI
+509 YMDMKGAIAENGI
-522 SDFMENLME
+522 SDFMKNLME

-538 FNNYSKDAKSHYQKE
+538 FNNHGKDAESHYQKE
-553 LLYLK
+553 LLYLQ

-563 LGSFNHDDEGKKYQL
+563 LGRFNLDDEGKKYQL
-578 NDEAIQYIIL
+578 NGEAIQYIIL
-588 NVLYNIE
+588 KILYNIE

-608 FMHNLYTGFFWQ
+608 FMHKLYTGFFWQ
-620 FHYNE
+620 RPYDQRN
-625 REYLKI
+625 YLKI
-631 NRSGISNS
+631 NRSAISNS

-646 NFNDLRALYS
+646 DFNDLRNIYKE
-656 SYNKNH
+656 YNKNH
-662 KNDNIYDF
+662 KD
-670 DSFDKMQKIFLALNV
+670 DSFDKMQKIFLALNE
-685 FKERTEINYRDYR
+685 FKERTKINYRDYR

-704 DDKVDLFSGIER
+704 DDKVDLFSGIEQ
-716 YLLGV
+716 YLREV
-721 IEKNNSYNEEN
+721 IEKNNSYNKEN
-732 YGNKKDKYAKL
+732 YTAKKQKEADLFMLRNNLVKTKAKL
-743 IYERNYLVA
+743 SE
-752 TKDQLIN
+752 
-759 ESFELNNKDNKDKKD
+759 ESCMLNKEDKKD
-774 VARINE
+774 AAKIRKINE
-780 IKEILKT
+780 TLNRIDDEIATIDKEIVK
-787 IDGKLPN
+787 
-794 ISDEILHLKDETERL
+794 LKDETERL
-809 EEEYQ
+809 EKEYE
-814 QENTLNDVVQNIRRW
+814 QENTLNDVVQNIRSW
-829 LKENENMVKAIKKI
+829 LKENQNMVKAIKKI
-843 DTNNIANK
+843 DTE

>member
-1 MCSGEMIMAI
+1 M
-11 SSYSTVTDKFANLTK
+11 
-26 MPDENMNEK
+26 
-35 NRTQKYSGKIGLSV
+35 SV
-49 DGVGKYSVT
+49 DDVGKYSVT

-67 GDSQSF
+67 GDCQSF
-73 LKRSLWEFIR
+73 LKRSLWEFIL

-90 IKEAKQAIINFVTEP
+90 IKEAKQAIVDFVTEP
-105 GDKVEMFNRI
+105 GDKAKRFERI
-115 KSLANEDQQW
+115 KSLAIPEEKW
-125 RFNATTEFTVDE
+125 RFSATTEFKVDE

-144 RVFNIN
+144 RVFKIN
-150 INAQDHHN
+150 INSKDNHN
-158 DAEKNIMRSLFSEE
+158 DVEENTMRSVFSED
-172 LSLDIYKHDIHFDQK
+172 LSLDIYKHNIHFDEK
-187 AFQSGMLKMQFPNDN
+187 AFQSGMLKIQFPNDN

-237 FKKVIFTGNIS
+237 FKKVTFTGAIS
-248 YENLN
+248 YEDLN
-253 GSVFGNC
+253 GSVFENC

-266 FENVSLVSSRYRVK
+266 FENVSLVSSRRRVK

-289 VFKECFLY
+289 VFKGCFLSH
-297 RCEIKNFNID
+297 CDINNFNID
-307 TSKIYSVNQDPNVG
+307 TAKIYSINQDPNVG
-321 KLVGAYLFMQSFV
+321 KPVGAYLFMQSFV
-334 NECTLQDGVCKNA
+334 YKCALQDGVCKNA
-347 SVIASSMLC
+347 SVIASSLLC

-368 FIGTSFYHKYRCQY
+368 FIGTSFYHDYRREY
-382 IYDNHF
+382 KYDNHF
-388 YNCDFSSSDMTYKRN
+388 YMCDFSSSDMTCKRN
-403 GIREDLLDFDPREY
+403 GIRKDLLDFDPREY

-429 RISDFIYINIFP
+429 YISNFIYNDIFP
-441 NMSEHHYINDKDV
+441 NMSNCHYINDKYV
-454 GGDIEKYLKL
+454 AGDIEKYLKL

-473 LGESINGIEFYDCA
+473 LGESINRINLDDCA

-509 YMDMKGAVAENGI
+509 YMDMKGAIAENGI

-538 FNNYSKDAKSHYQKE
+538 FNNYGKDAKSYYQKE
-553 LLYLK
+553 LLYLQ

-563 LGSFNHDDEGKKYQL
+563 LGSFNLDDEGKKYQL

-588 NVLYNIE
+588 NVLHNIE

-656 SYNKNH
+656 SYDKNH
-662 KNDNIYDF
+662 KNDNFYDF
-670 DSFDKMQKIFLALNV
+670 DSFDKMQKIFLALNE
-685 FKERTEINYRDYR
+685 FKDRSKINYRDYR
-698 KVSKYV
+698 EVSEYII
-704 DDKVDLFSGIER
+704 DKIDLFSSIEQ
-716 YLLGV
+716 YLQTV
-721 IEKNNSYNEEN
+721 IEKNNSYNKEN
-732 YGNKKDKYAKL
+732 YGDKKDKYANL
-743 IYERNYLVA
+743 MVEINDLVD
-752 TKDQLIN
+752 TKDQLTK
-759 ESFELNNKDNKDKKD
+759 EDFYLNNKDNKDKKD
-774 VARINE
+774 ADRINE
-780 IKEILKT
+780 IKRIIKI
-787 IDGKLPN
+787 IDGKIPN
-794 ISDEILHLKDETERL
+794 ISKEILYLKDETERL
-809 EEEYQ
+809 EKEYQ

-829 LKENENMVKAIKKI
+829 LKENQNMVKAIKKT
-843 DTNNIANK
+843 DTE

>member
-1 MCSGEMIMAI
+1 M
-11 SSYSTVTDKFANLTK
+11 
-26 MPDENMNEK
+26 
-35 NRTQKYSGKIGLSV
+35 GLSV

-58 HKDITNILA
+58 HNDITNILA

-144 RVFNIN
+144 RVFKIN
-150 INAQDHHN
+150 INSKDNHN
-158 DAEKNIMRSLFSEE
+158 DVEENTMHSVFSED
-172 LSLDIYKHDIHFDQK
+172 LSLDIYKHNIHFDEK
-187 AFQSGMLKMQFPNDN
+187 AFQSGMLKIQFPNDN

-237 FKKVIFTGNIS
+237 FKKVTFTGAIS

-253 GSVFGNC
+253 GSVFENC

-266 FENVSLVSSRYRVK
+266 FENVSLVSSRRRVK

-289 VFKECFLY
+289 VFKGCFLSH
-297 RCEIKNFNID
+297 CDINNFNID
-307 TSKIYSVNQDPNVG
+307 TSKIYSVNQDSDVG
-321 KLVGAYLFMQSFV
+321 KPVGAYLFMQSFV
-334 NECTLQDGVCKNA
+334 YECTLVNGVCKNA
-347 SVIASSMLC
+347 SVIASSLLC

-368 FIGTSFYHKYRCQY
+368 FIGTSFYHDYRREY
-382 IYDNHF
+382 KYDNHF
-388 YNCDFSSSDMTYKRN
+388 YYCDFSSSDMTCKRN
-403 GIREDLLDFDPREY
+403 GIRKDLLDFDPREY

-473 LGESINGIEFYDCA
+473 LGESINGIKLDDCA

-509 YMDMKGAVAENGI
+509 YMDMKGAIAENGI

-538 FNNYSKDAKSHYQKE
+538 FNNYGKDAKSYYQKE
-553 LLYLK
+553 LLYLQ

-563 LGSFNHDDEGKKYQL
+563 LGSFNLDNEGKKYQL

-662 KNDNIYDF
+662 KNDNLYDF

-780 IKEILKT
+780 INEILKT

-843 DTNNIANK
+843 DTNNMANK

>member
-1 MCSGEMIMAI
+1 MSL
-11 SSYSTVTDKFANLTK
+11 D
-26 MPDENMNEK
+26 D
-35 NRTQKYSGKIGLSV
+35 
-49 DGVGKYSVT
+49 VGKYSVT

-73 LKRSLWEFIR
+73 LKRSLWEFIL
-83 DLFPMYH
+83 DLFPMSH
-90 IKEAKQAIINFVTEP
+90 IKEAKQAIVDFVTKTD
-105 GDKVEMFNRI
+105 DKVEMFNRV
-115 KSLANEDQQW
+115 KSLADQDQQW
-125 RFNATTEFTVDE
+125 RFNTTTEFTVDE

-150 INAQDHHN
+150 INAQDYHN
-158 DAEKNIMRSLFSEE
+158 DAEKNTMRSLFSEK

-187 AFQSGMLKMQFPNDN
+187 AFQSGMLKIQFPNDN

-237 FKKVIFTGNIS
+237 FKKVTFTGAIS

-321 KLVGAYLFMQSFV
+321 KPVGAYLFMQSFV
-334 NECTLQDGVCKNA
+334 DECTLQDGVCKNA
-347 SVIASSMLC
+347 SVIASSLLC

-368 FIGTSFYHKYRCQY
+368 FIGTSFYHKYKCELK
-382 IYDNHF
+382 YDNHF

-403 GIREDLLDFDPREY
+403 GIRKDLLDFDPREY

-429 RISDFIYINIFP
+429 RISDLIYINLFP
-441 NMSEHHYINDKDV
+441 NMSGGRYINDKYV
-454 GGDIEKYLKL
+454 AGDIEKYLKL
-464 SNCNLLKTC
+464 SNCNLLETC
-473 LGESINGIEFYDCA
+473 LGESINGIILNDCA
-487 IDPSTTWLS
+487 IDHLTTWLS

-509 YMDMKGAVAENGI
+509 YMDMKGAIAENGI
-522 SDFMENLME
+522 SDFMKNLME

-538 FNNYSKDAKSHYQKE
+538 FNNHGKDAESHYQKE
-553 LLYLK
+553 LLYLQ

-563 LGSFNHDDEGKKYQL
+563 LGRFNLDDEGKKYQL
-578 NDEAIQYIIL
+578 NGEAIQYIIL
-588 NVLYNIE
+588 KILYNIE

-608 FMHNLYTGFFWQ
+608 FMHKLYTGFFWQ
-620 FHYNE
+620 RPYDQRN
-625 REYLKI
+625 YLKI
-631 NRSGISNS
+631 NRSAISNS

-646 NFNDLRALYS
+646 DFNDLRNIYKE
-656 SYNKNH
+656 YNKNH
-662 KNDNIYDF
+662 KD
-670 DSFDKMQKIFLALNV
+670 DSFDKMQKIFLALNE
-685 FKERTEINYRDYR
+685 FKERTKINYRDYR

-704 DDKVDLFSGIER
+704 DDKVDLFSGIEQ
-716 YLLGV
+716 YLREV
-721 IEKNNSYNEEN
+721 IEKNNSYNKEN
-732 YGNKKDKYAKL
+732 YTAKKQKEADLFMLRNNLVKTKAKL
-743 IYERNYLVA
+743 SE
-752 TKDQLIN
+752 
-759 ESFELNNKDNKDKKD
+759 ESCMLNKEDKKD
-774 VARINE
+774 AAKIRKINE
-780 IKEILKT
+780 TLNKIDDEIATIDKEIVK
-787 IDGKLPN
+787 
-794 ISDEILHLKDETERL
+794 LKDETERL
-809 EEEYQ
+809 EKEYE
-814 QENTLNDVVQNIRRW
+814 QENTLNDVVQNIRSW
-829 LKENENMVKAIKKI
+829 LKENQNMVKAIKKI
-843 DTNNIANK
+843 DTE

>member
-1 MCSGEMIMAI
+1 MAI
-11 SSYSTVTDKFANLTK
+11 SSYNTVTDNFAKLTK
-26 MPDENMNEK
+26 MPDENLNAK
-35 NRTQKYSGKIGLSV
+35 NRTQKYSGKIDLFLDDV
-49 DGVGKYSVT
+49 DKYSVT

-73 LKRSLWEFIR
+73 LKRSLWEFIL

-90 IKEAKQAIINFVTEP
+90 IKEAKQAIIDFVTET
-105 GDKVEMFNRI
+105 GDKVDIFNRI
-115 KSLANEDQQW
+115 KSLADQDQQW
-125 RFNATTEFTVDE
+125 RFNTTTEFTVDE

-429 RISDFIYINIFP
+429 RISDLIYINIFP
-441 NMSEHHYINDKDV
+441 NMSDHHYINDKDV

-464 SNCNLLKTC
+464 SNCNLRQTC
-473 LGESINGIEFYDCA
+473 LGESINGITLNDCA
-487 IDPSTTWLS
+487 IDPSTTRLS
-496 GNLAANTQIRIPV
+496 VNIAANTQISIPA
-509 YMDMKGAVAENGI
+509 YMEMKGAIAENGI

-538 FNNYSKDAKSHYQKE
+538 FNKYGKDAINLYQNE
-553 LLYLK
+553 LLYLQ
-558 SLLVK
+558 SYLIK
-563 LGSFNHDDEGKKYQL
+563 LGNFNLDDDGKKYKL
-578 NDEAIQYIIL
+578 NSEAIQYIVY
-588 NVLYNIE
+588 NVLHNIE
-595 KDIANEIDIDKVN
+595 NDIANKIDLDKVN
-608 FMHNLYTGFFWQ
+608 FMHELYTGFFWQ

-662 KNDNIYDF
+662 KNDNLYDF

-843 DTNNIANK
+843 DTNNMANK

>member
-1 MCSGEMIMAI
+1 M
-11 SSYSTVTDKFANLTK
+11 
-26 MPDENMNEK
+26 
-35 NRTQKYSGKIGLSV
+35 SV

-144 RVFNIN
+144 RVFKIN
-150 INAQDHHN
+150 INSKDNHN
-158 DAEKNIMRSLFSEE
+158 DVEENTMHSVFSED
-172 LSLDIYKHDIHFDQK
+172 LSLDIYKHNIHFDEK
-187 AFQSGMLKMQFPNDN
+187 AFQSGMLKIQFPNDN

-237 FKKVIFTGNIS
+237 FKKVTFTGAIS

-253 GSVFGNC
+253 GSVFENC

-266 FENVSLVSSRYRVK
+266 FENVSLVSSRRRVK

-289 VFKECFLY
+289 VFKGCFLSH
-297 RCEIKNFNID
+297 CDINNFNID
-307 TSKIYSVNQDPNVG
+307 TSKIYSVNQDSDVG
-321 KLVGAYLFMQSFV
+321 KPVGAYLFMQSFV
-334 NECTLQDGVCKNA
+334 YECTLVNGVCKNA
-347 SVIASSMLC
+347 SVIASSLLC

-368 FIGTSFYHKYRCQY
+368 FIGTSFYHDYRREY
-382 IYDNHF
+382 KYDNHF
-388 YNCDFSSSDMTYKRN
+388 YYCDFSSSDMTCKRN
-403 GIREDLLDFDPREY
+403 GIRKDLLDFDPREY

-473 LGESINGIEFYDCA
+473 LGES
-487 IDPSTTWLS
+487 TTWLS

-509 YMDMKGAVAENGI
+509 YMDMKGAIAENGI

-538 FNNYSKDAKSHYQKE
+538 FNNYGKDAKSYYQKE
-553 LLYLK
+553 LLYLQ

-563 LGSFNHDDEGKKYQL
+563 LGSFNLDNEGKKYQL

-662 KNDNIYDF
+662 KNDNLYDF

-780 IKEILKT
+780 INEILKT

-843 DTNNIANK
+843 DTNNMANK

>member
-1 MCSGEMIMAI
+1 MIMAI
-11 SSYSTVTDKFANLTK
+11 SSYSTVTDKFATLTK
-26 MPDENMNEK
+26 MPDENLNEK
-35 NRTQKYSGKIGLSV
+35 NRTQKYSEKIGLSL
-49 DGVGKYSVT
+49 DDVGKYSVT

-73 LKRSLWEFIR
+73 LKRSLWEFIL
-83 DLFPMYH
+83 DLFPMSH
-90 IKEAKQAIINFVTEP
+90 IKEAKQAIVDFVTKTD
-105 GDKVEMFNRI
+105 DKVEMFNRV
-115 KSLANEDQQW
+115 KSLADQDQQW
-125 RFNATTEFTVDE
+125 RFNTTTEFTVDE

-150 INAQDHHN
+150 INAQDYHN
-158 DAEKNIMRSLFSEE
+158 DAEKNTMRSLFSEE

-187 AFQSGMLKMQFPNDN
+187 AFQSGMLKIQFPNDN

-237 FKKVIFTGNIS
+237 FKKVTFTGAIS

-321 KLVGAYLFMQSFV
+321 KPVGAYLFMQSFV
-334 NECTLQDGVCKNA
+334 YECTLLNGVCKNA
-347 SVIASSMLC
+347 SIIASSLLC

-368 FIGTSFYHKYRCQY
+368 FIGTSFYHKYRCELK
-382 IYDNHF
+382 YDNHF
-388 YNCDFSSSDMTYKRN
+388 YMCDFSSSDMTCKRN
-403 GIREDLLDFDPREY
+403 GIRKDLLDFDPREY

-429 RISDFIYINIFP
+429 HISNLIYVNLFP
-441 NMSEHHYINDKDV
+441 NMSGGRYINDKYVAD
-454 GGDIEKYLKL
+454 DIDKYLKL

-473 LGESINGIEFYDCA
+473 LGESINGIKLDDCA

-496 GNLAANTQIRIPV
+496 GNLAANSQIRIPV
-509 YMDMKGAVAENGI
+509 YMDMKGAIAENGI

-531 INSWVEE
+531 VNSWVEE
-538 FNNYSKDAKSHYQKE
+538 FNNHGKDAISHYEKE
-553 LLYLK
+553 LLYLQ

-563 LGSFNHDDEGKKYQL
+563 LGSFNLDDEGKKYQL
-578 NDEAIQYIIL
+578 NGEAIQYIIL

-620 FHYNE
+620 RPYDE
-625 REYLKI
+625 RNYLKI
-631 NRSGISNS
+631 NRSAISNS
-639 KTFHFHF
+639 ARFHFHF
-646 NFNDLRALYS
+646 NFNDLRDIYKD
-656 SYNKNH
+656 YNNNH
-662 KNDNIYDF
+662 EDDN
-670 DSFDKMQKIFLALNV
+670 FDKMQKIFLALNE

-698 KVSKYV
+698 NVSKYV
-704 DDKVDLFSGIER
+704 DDKVDLFSSIEQ
-716 YLLGV
+716 YLRWI
-721 IEKNNSYNEEN
+721 IEKNNDYNKEN
-732 YGNKKDKYAKL
+732 YGDIKDKYAKL
-743 IYERNYLVA
+743 MVERNDLVD
-752 TKDQLIN
+752 TKDQLIK
-759 ESFELNNKDNKDKKD
+759 EVFYLNNKDNKDKKYAD
-774 VARINE
+774 RINE
-780 IKEILKT
+780 INGIIKT
-787 IDGKLPN
+787 IDEKVPN
-794 ISDEILHLKDETERL
+794 ISKEILHLKDKTERL
-809 EEEYQ
+809 EKEYE
-814 QENTLNDVVQNIRRW
+814 QENTLNDVVQNIRSW
-829 LKENENMVKAIKKI
+829 LKENQNMVKAIKKI
-843 DTNNIANK
+843 DTE

>member
-1 MCSGEMIMAI
+1 MAI
-11 SSYSTVTDKFANLTK
+11 SSYSTVTDKFATLTK
-26 MPDENMNEK
+26 MPDENLNEK
-35 NRTQKYSGKIGLSV
+35 NRTQKYSGKIGLSL
-49 DGVGKYSVT
+49 DDVGKYSVT

-73 LKRSLWEFIR
+73 LKRSLWEFIL
-83 DLFPMYH
+83 DLFPMSH
-90 IKEAKQAIINFVTEP
+90 IKEAKQAIVDFVTKTD
-105 GDKVEMFNRI
+105 DKVEMFNRV
-115 KSLANEDQQW
+115 KSLADQDQQW
-125 RFNATTEFTVDE
+125 RFNTTTEFTVDE

-150 INAQDHHN
+150 INTQDYHN
-158 DAEKNIMRSLFSEE
+158 DAEKNTMRSLFSEE

-187 AFQSGMLKMQFPNDN
+187 AFQSGMLKIQFPNDN

-237 FKKVIFTGNIS
+237 FKKVTFTGAIS

-321 KLVGAYLFMQSFV
+321 KPVGAYLFMQSFV
-334 NECTLQDGVCKNA
+334 YECTLLNGVCKNA
-347 SVIASSMLC
+347 SIIASSLLC

-368 FIGTSFYHKYRCQY
+368 FIGTSFYHKYRCELK
-382 IYDNHF
+382 YDNHF
-388 YNCDFSSSDMTYKRN
+388 YMCDFSSSDMTCKRN
-403 GIREDLLDFDPREY
+403 GIRKDLLDFDPREY

-429 RISDFIYINIFP
+429 HISNLIYVNLFP
-441 NMSEHHYINDKDV
+441 NMSGGRYINDKYVAD
-454 GGDIEKYLKL
+454 DIDKYLKL

-473 LGESINGIEFYDCA
+473 LGESINGIKLDDCA

-496 GNLAANTQIRIPV
+496 GNLAANSQIRIPV
-509 YMDMKGAVAENGI
+509 YMDMKGAIAENGI

-531 INSWVEE
+531 VNSWVEE
-538 FNNYSKDAKSHYQKE
+538 FNNHGKDAISHYEKE
-553 LLYLK
+553 LLYLQ

-563 LGSFNHDDEGKKYQL
+563 LGSFNLDDEGKKYQL
-578 NDEAIQYIIL
+578 NGEAIQYIIL

-620 FHYNE
+620 RPYDE
-625 REYLKI
+625 RNYLKI
-631 NRSGISNS
+631 NRSAISNS
-639 KTFHFHF
+639 ARFHFHF
-646 NFNDLRALYS
+646 NFNDLRDIYKD
-656 SYNKNH
+656 YNNNH
-662 KNDNIYDF
+662 EDDN
-670 DSFDKMQKIFLALNV
+670 FDKMQKIFLALNE

-698 KVSKYV
+698 NVSKYV
-704 DDKVDLFSGIER
+704 DDKVDLFSSIEQ
-716 YLLGV
+716 YLRWI
-721 IEKNNSYNEEN
+721 IEKNNDYNKEN
-732 YGNKKDKYAKL
+732 YGDIKDKYAKL
-743 IYERNYLVA
+743 MVERNDLVD
-752 TKDQLIN
+752 TKDQLIK
-759 ESFELNNKDNKDKKD
+759 EVFYLNNKDNKDKKYAD
-774 VARINE
+774 RINE
-780 IKEILKT
+780 IKGIIKT
-787 IDGKLPN
+787 IDEKVPN
-794 ISDEILHLKDETERL
+794 ISKEILHLKDKTERL
-809 EEEYQ
+809 EKEYE
-814 QENTLNDVVQNIRRW
+814 QENTLNDVVQNIRSW
-829 LKENENMVKAIKKI
+829 LKENQNMVKAIKKI
-843 DTNNIANK
+843 DTE

>member
-1 MCSGEMIMAI
+1 M
-11 SSYSTVTDKFANLTK
+11 
-26 MPDENMNEK
+26 
-35 NRTQKYSGKIGLSV
+35 SV

-144 RVFNIN
+144 RVFKIN
-150 INAQDHHN
+150 INSKDNHN
-158 DAEKNIMRSLFSEE
+158 DVEENTMHSVFSED
-172 LSLDIYKHDIHFDQK
+172 LSLDIYKHNIHFDEK
-187 AFQSGMLKMQFPNDN
+187 AFQSGMLKIQFPNDN
-202 EKLSV
+202 EKFSV

-237 FKKVIFTGNIS
+237 FKKVTFTGAIS

-253 GSVFGNC
+253 GSVFENC

-266 FENVSLVSSRYRVK
+266 FENVSLVSSRRRVK

-289 VFKECFLY
+289 VFKGCFLSH
-297 RCEIKNFNID
+297 CDINNFNID
-307 TSKIYSVNQDPNVG
+307 TSKIYSVNQDSDVG
-321 KLVGAYLFMQSFV
+321 KPVGAYLFMQSFV
-334 NECTLQDGVCKNA
+334 YECTLVNGVCKNA
-347 SVIASSMLC
+347 SVIASSLLC

-368 FIGTSFYHKYRCQY
+368 FIGTSFYHDYRREY
-382 IYDNHF
+382 KYDNHF
-388 YNCDFSSSDMTYKRN
+388 YYCDFSSSDMTCKRN
-403 GIREDLLDFDPREY
+403 GIRKDLLDFDPREY

-473 LGESINGIEFYDCA
+473 LGESINGIKLDDCA

-509 YMDMKGAVAENGI
+509 YMDMKGAIAENGI

-538 FNNYSKDAKSHYQKE
+538 FNNYGKDAKSYYQKE
-553 LLYLK
+553 LLYLQ

-563 LGSFNHDDEGKKYQL
+563 LGSFNLDNEGKKYQL

-662 KNDNIYDF
+662 KNDNLYDF

-843 DTNNIANK
+843 DTNNMANK

>member
-1 MCSGEMIMAI
+1 MSL
-11 SSYSTVTDKFANLTK
+11 D
-26 MPDENMNEK
+26 D
-35 NRTQKYSGKIGLSV
+35 
-49 DGVGKYSVT
+49 VGKYSVT

-73 LKRSLWEFIR
+73 LKRSLWEFIL
-83 DLFPMYH
+83 DLFPMSH
-90 IKEAKQAIINFVTEP
+90 IKEAKQAIVDFVTKTD
-105 GDKVEMFNRI
+105 DKVEMFNRV
-115 KSLANEDQQW
+115 KSLADQDQQW
-125 RFNATTEFTVDE
+125 RFNTTTEFTVDE

-150 INAQDHHN
+150 INAQDYHN
-158 DAEKNIMRSLFSEE
+158 DAEKNTMRSLFSEE

-187 AFQSGMLKMQFPNDN
+187 AFQSGMLKIQFPNDN

-237 FKKVIFTGNIS
+237 FKKVTFTGAIS

-321 KLVGAYLFMQSFV
+321 KPVGAYLFMQSFV
-334 NECTLQDGVCKNA
+334 DECTLQDGVCKNA
-347 SVIASSMLC
+347 SVIASSLLC

-368 FIGTSFYHKYRCQY
+368 FIGTSFYHKYKCELK
-382 IYDNHF
+382 YDNHF

-403 GIREDLLDFDPREY
+403 GIRKDLLDFDPREY

-429 RISDFIYINIFP
+429 RISDLIYINLFP
-441 NMSEHHYINDKDV
+441 KMSGGRYINDKYV
-454 GGDIEKYLKL
+454 AGDIEKYLKL
-464 SNCNLLKTC
+464 SNCNLLETC
-473 LGESINGIEFYDCA
+473 LGESINGITLNDCA
-487 IDPSTTWLS
+487 IDHLTTWLS

-509 YMDMKGAVAENGI
+509 YMDMKGAIAENGI
-522 SDFMENLME
+522 SDFMKNLME

-538 FNNYSKDAKSHYQKE
+538 FNNHGKDAESHYQKE
-553 LLYLK
+553 LLYLQ

-563 LGSFNHDDEGKKYQL
+563 LGRFNLDDEGKKYQL
-578 NDEAIQYIIL
+578 NGEAIQYIIL
-588 NVLYNIE
+588 KVLYNIE

-608 FMHNLYTGFFWQ
+608 FMHKLYTGFFWQ
-620 FHYNE
+620 RPYDQRN
-625 REYLKI
+625 YLKI
-631 NRSGISNS
+631 NRSAISNS

-646 NFNDLRALYS
+646 DFNDLRNIYKE
-656 SYNKNH
+656 YNKNH
-662 KNDNIYDF
+662 KD
-670 DSFDKMQKIFLALNV
+670 DSFDKMQNIFLALNE
-685 FKERTEINYRDYR
+685 FKERTKINYRDYR

-704 DDKVDLFSGIER
+704 DDKVDLFSGIEQ
-716 YLLGV
+716 YLREV
-721 IEKNNSYNEEN
+721 IEKNNSYNKEN
-732 YGNKKDKYAKL
+732 YTAKKQKEADLFMLRNNLVKTKAKL
-743 IYERNYLVA
+743 SE
-752 TKDQLIN
+752 
-759 ESFELNNKDNKDKKD
+759 ESCMLNKEDKKD
-774 VARINE
+774 AAKIRKINE
-780 IKEILKT
+780 TLNKIDDEIATIDKEIVK
-787 IDGKLPN
+787 
-794 ISDEILHLKDETERL
+794 LKDETERL
-809 EEEYQ
+809 EKEYE
-814 QENTLNDVVQNIRRW
+814 QENTLNDVVQNIRSW
-829 LKENENMVKAIKKI
+829 LKENQNMVKAIKKI
-843 DTNNIANK
+843 DTE

>member
-1 MCSGEMIMAI
+1 MSL
-11 SSYSTVTDKFANLTK
+11 D
-26 MPDENMNEK
+26 D
-35 NRTQKYSGKIGLSV
+35 
-49 DGVGKYSVT
+49 VGKYSVT

-73 LKRSLWEFIR
+73 LKRSLWEFIL
-83 DLFPMYH
+83 DLFPMSH
-90 IKEAKQAIINFVTEP
+90 IKEAKQAIVDFVTKTD
-105 GDKVEMFNRI
+105 DKVEMFNRV
-115 KSLANEDQQW
+115 KSLADQDQQW
-125 RFNATTEFTVDE
+125 RFNTTTEFTVDE

-150 INAQDHHN
+150 INAQDYHN
-158 DAEKNIMRSLFSEE
+158 DAEKNTMRSLFSEE

-187 AFQSGMLKMQFPNDN
+187 AFQSGMLKIQFPNDN

-237 FKKVIFTGNIS
+237 FKKVTFTGAIS

-321 KLVGAYLFMQSFV
+321 KPVGAYLFMQSFV
-334 NECTLQDGVCKNA
+334 DECTLQDGVCKNA
-347 SVIASSMLC
+347 SVIASSLLC

-368 FIGTSFYHKYRCQY
+368 FIGTSFYHKYKCELK
-382 IYDNHF
+382 YDNHF

-403 GIREDLLDFDPREY
+403 GIRKDLLDFDPREY

-429 RISDFIYINIFP
+429 HISNLIYVNLFP
-441 NMSEHHYINDKDV
+441 NMSGGRYINDKYVAD
-454 GGDIEKYLKL
+454 DIDKYLKL

-473 LGESINGIEFYDCA
+473 LGESINGIKLDDCA
-487 IDPSTTWLS
+487 IDHLTTWLS

-509 YMDMKGAVAENGI
+509 YMDMKGAIAENGI
-522 SDFMENLME
+522 SDFMKNLME

-538 FNNYSKDAKSHYQKE
+538 FNKYGKDAESHYQKE
-553 LLYLK
+553 LLYLQ

-563 LGSFNHDDEGKKYQL
+563 LGRFNLDDEGKKYQI
-578 NDEAIQYIIL
+578 NGEAIQYIIL
-588 NVLYNIE
+588 KVLYNIE

-608 FMHNLYTGFFWQ
+608 FMHKLYTGFFWQ
-620 FHYNE
+620 RPYDQRN
-625 REYLKI
+625 YLKI
-631 NRSGISNS
+631 NRSAISNS

-646 NFNDLRALYS
+646 DFNDLRNIYKE
-656 SYNKNH
+656 YNKNH
-662 KNDNIYDF
+662 KD
-670 DSFDKMQKIFLALNV
+670 DSFDKMQKIFLALNE
-685 FKERTEINYRDYR
+685 FKERTKINYRDYR

-704 DDKVDLFSGIER
+704 DDKVDLFSGIEQ
-716 YLLGV
+716 YLRWV
-721 IEKNNSYNEEN
+721 IEKNNDYNKEN
-732 YGNKKDKYAKL
+732 YGDIKDKYAKL
-743 IYERNYLVA
+743 IVERNDLVD
-752 TKDQLIN
+752 TKDQ
-759 ESFELNNKDNKDKKD
+759 
-774 VARINE
+774 
-780 IKEILKT
+780 
-787 IDGKLPN
+787 
-794 ISDEILHLKDETERL
+794 
-809 EEEYQ
+809 
-814 QENTLNDVVQNIRRW
+814 
-829 LKENENMVKAIKKI
+829 
-843 DTNNIANK
+843 

>member
-1 MCSGEMIMAI
+1 MSL
-11 SSYSTVTDKFANLTK
+11 D
-26 MPDENMNEK
+26 D
-35 NRTQKYSGKIGLSV
+35 
-49 DGVGKYSVT
+49 VGKYSVT

-73 LKRSLWEFIR
+73 LKRSLWEFIL
-83 DLFPMYH
+83 DLFPMSH
-90 IKEAKQAIINFVTEP
+90 IKEAKQAIVDFVTKTD
-105 GDKVEMFNRI
+105 DKVEMFNRV
-115 KSLANEDQQW
+115 KSLADQDQQW
-125 RFNATTEFTVDE
+125 RFNTTTEFTVDE

-150 INAQDHHN
+150 INAQDYHN
-158 DAEKNIMRSLFSEE
+158 DAEKNTMRSLFSEE

-187 AFQSGMLKMQFPNDN
+187 AFQSGMLKIQFPNDN

-237 FKKVIFTGNIS
+237 FKKVTFTGAIS

-321 KLVGAYLFMQSFV
+321 KPVGAYLFMQSFV
-334 NECTLQDGVCKNA
+334 DECTLQDGVCKNA
-347 SVIASSMLC
+347 SVIASSLLC

-368 FIGTSFYHKYRCQY
+368 FIGTSFYHKYKCELK
-382 IYDNHF
+382 YDNHF

-403 GIREDLLDFDPREY
+403 GIRKDLLDFDPREY

-429 RISDFIYINIFP
+429 HISNLIYVNLFP
-441 NMSEHHYINDKDV
+441 NMSGGRYINDKYVAD
-454 GGDIEKYLKL
+454 DIDKYLKL

-473 LGESINGIEFYDCA
+473 LGESINGIKLDDCA
-487 IDPSTTWLS
+487 IDHLTTWLS

-509 YMDMKGAVAENGI
+509 YMDMKGAIAENGI
-522 SDFMENLME
+522 SDFMKNLME

-538 FNNYSKDAKSHYQKE
+538 FNKYGKDAESHYQKE
-553 LLYLK
+553 LLYLQ

-563 LGSFNHDDEGKKYQL
+563 LGRFNLDDEGKKYQL
-578 NDEAIQYIIL
+578 NGEAIQYIIL
-588 NVLYNIE
+588 KVLYNIE

-608 FMHNLYTGFFWQ
+608 FMHKLYTGFFWQ
-620 FHYNE
+620 RPYDQRN
-625 REYLKI
+625 YLKI
-631 NRSGISNS
+631 NRSAISNS

-646 NFNDLRALYS
+646 DFNDLRNIYKE
-656 SYNKNH
+656 YNKNH
-662 KNDNIYDF
+662 KD
-670 DSFDKMQKIFLALNV
+670 DSFDKMQKIFLALNE
-685 FKERTEINYRDYR
+685 FKERTKINYRDYR

-704 DDKVDLFSGIER
+704 DDKVDLFSGIEQ
-716 YLLGV
+716 YL
-721 IEKNNSYNEEN
+721 
-732 YGNKKDKYAKL
+732 
-743 IYERNYLVA
+743 R
-752 TKDQLIN
+752 
-759 ESFELNNKDNKDKKD
+759 
-774 VARINE
+774 
-780 IKEILKT
+780 
-787 IDGKLPN
+787 
-794 ISDEILHLKDETERL
+794 
-809 EEEYQ
+809 
-814 QENTLNDVVQNIRRW
+814 
-829 LKENENMVKAIKKI
+829 
-843 DTNNIANK
+843 

>member
-1 MCSGEMIMAI
+1 M
-11 SSYSTVTDKFANLTK
+11 
-26 MPDENMNEK
+26 
-35 NRTQKYSGKIGLSV
+35 SV

-90 IKEAKQAIINFVTEP
+90 IKEAKQSIINFVTEP

-115 KSLANEDQQW
+115 KSLAAQDQQW

-144 RVFNIN
+144 RVFKIN
-150 INAQDHHN
+150 IDSQEHHH
-158 DAEKNIMRSLFSEE
+158 DTEKNTMRSLFSEE
-172 LSLDIYKHDIHFDQK
+172 LSLNIYKQNIHFDEK
-187 AFQSGMLKMQFPNDN
+187 VFQSGMLKIQFPNDN

-207 YLKNKIPF
+207 YLKNKISF
-215 ENITIDL
+215 EDITIDL

-227 EALASLKYCN
+227 EVLASLKYCN
-237 FKKVIFTGNIS
+237 FKNVTFTGDIS

-253 GSVFGNC
+253 GSVFENC
-260 FFEDCI
+260 FFEDCK
-266 FENVSLVSSRYRVK
+266 FENVSLVSSRRRVK

-297 RCEIKNFNID
+297 QCEIKKFNID
-307 TSKIYSVNQDPNVG
+307 TSKIYSVNQDPDVG
-321 KLVGAYLFMQSFV
+321 KPVGAYLFMQSFV
-334 NECTLQDGVCKNA
+334 YKCALQDGVCKNA
-347 SVIASSMLC
+347 SVIASSLLC

-368 FIGTSFYHKYRCQY
+368 FIGTSFYHDYRREY
-382 IYDNHF
+382 KYDNHF
-388 YNCDFSSSDMTYKRN
+388 YMCDFSSSDMTCKRN
-403 GIREDLLDFDPREY
+403 GIRKDLLDFDPREY

-429 RISDFIYINIFP
+429 HISNFIYNDIFP
-441 NMSEHHYINDKDV
+441 NMSDCHYINDKYV
-454 GGDIEKYLKL
+454 AGDIEKYLKF

-473 LGESINGIEFYDCA
+473 LGESINGIKLDDCA

-509 YMDMKGAVAENGI
+509 YMDMKGAIAENGI

-538 FNNYSKDAKSHYQKE
+538 FNNYGKDAKSYYQKE
-553 LLYLK
+553 LLYLQ

-563 LGSFNHDDEGKKYQL
+563 LGSFNLDNEGKKYQL

-662 KNDNIYDF
+662 KNDNLYDF

-843 DTNNIANK
+843 DTNNMANK

>member
-1 MCSGEMIMAI
+1 M
-11 SSYSTVTDKFANLTK
+11 
-26 MPDENMNEK
+26 
-35 NRTQKYSGKIGLSV
+35 SV

-144 RVFNIN
+144 RVFKIN
-150 INAQDHHN
+150 INSKDNHN
-158 DAEKNIMRSLFSEE
+158 DVEENTMHSVFSED
-172 LSLDIYKHDIHFDQK
+172 LSLDIYKHNIHFDEK
-187 AFQSGMLKMQFPNDN
+187 AFQSGMLKIQFPNDN

-237 FKKVIFTGNIS
+237 FKKVTFTGAIS

-253 GSVFGNC
+253 GSVFENC

-266 FENVSLVSSRYRVK
+266 FENVSLVSSRRRVK

-289 VFKECFLY
+289 VFKGCFLSH
-297 RCEIKNFNID
+297 CDINNFNID
-307 TSKIYSVNQDPNVG
+307 TSKIYSVNQDSDVG
-321 KLVGAYLFMQSFV
+321 KPVGAYLFMQSFV
-334 NECTLQDGVCKNA
+334 YECTLLNGVCKNA
-347 SVIASSMLC
+347 SVIASSLLC

-368 FIGTSFYHKYRCQY
+368 FIGTSFYHDYRREY
-382 IYDNHF
+382 KYDNHF
-388 YNCDFSSSDMTYKRN
+388 YYCDFSSSDMTCKRN
-403 GIREDLLDFDPREY
+403 GIRKDLLDFDPREY

-473 LGESINGIEFYDCA
+473 LGESINGIKLDDCA

-509 YMDMKGAVAENGI
+509 YMDMKGAIAENGI

-538 FNNYSKDAKSHYQKE
+538 FNNYGKDAKSYYQKE
-553 LLYLK
+553 LLYLQ

-563 LGSFNHDDEGKKYQL
+563 LGSFNLDNEGKKYQL

-662 KNDNIYDF
+662 KNDNLYDF

-732 YGNKKDKYAKL
+732 YGNKKNKYAKL

-843 DTNNIANK
+843 DTE

>member
-1 MCSGEMIMAI
+1 MIMAI

-26 MPDENMNEK
+26 IPDENMNEK

-144 RVFNIN
+144 RVFKIN
-150 INAQDHHN
+150 INSKDNHN
-158 DAEKNIMRSLFSEE
+158 DVEENTMHSVFSED
-172 LSLDIYKHDIHFDQK
+172 LSLDIYKHNIHFDEK
-187 AFQSGMLKMQFPNDN
+187 AFQSGMLKIQFPNDN

-237 FKKVIFTGNIS
+237 FKKVTFTGAIS

-253 GSVFGNC
+253 GSVFENC

-266 FENVSLVSSRYRVK
+266 FENVSLVSSRRRVK

-289 VFKECFLY
+289 VFKGCFLSH
-297 RCEIKNFNID
+297 CDINNFNID
-307 TSKIYSVNQDPNVG
+307 TSKIYSVNQDSDVG
-321 KLVGAYLFMQSFV
+321 KPVGAYLFMQSFV
-334 NECTLQDGVCKNA
+334 YECTLLNGVCKNA
-347 SVIASSMLC
+347 SVIASSLLC

-368 FIGTSFYHKYRCQY
+368 FIGTSFYHDYRREY
-382 IYDNHF
+382 KYDNHF
-388 YNCDFSSSDMTYKRN
+388 YYCDFSSSDMTCKRN
-403 GIREDLLDFDPREY
+403 GIRKDLLDFDPREY

-473 LGESINGIEFYDCA
+473 LGESINGIKLDDCA

-509 YMDMKGAVAENGI
+509 YMDMKGAIAENGI

-538 FNNYSKDAKSHYQKE
+538 FNNYGKDAKSYYQKE
-553 LLYLK
+553 LLYLQ

-563 LGSFNHDDEGKKYQL
+563 LGSFNLDNEGKKYQL

-662 KNDNIYDF
+662 KNDNLYDF

-716 YLLGV
+716 YLQGV

-843 DTNNIANK
+843 DTNNMANK

>member
-1 MCSGEMIMAI
+1 M
-11 SSYSTVTDKFANLTK
+11 
-26 MPDENMNEK
+26 
-35 NRTQKYSGKIGLSV
+35 
-49 DGVGKYSVT
+49 GKYSVT

-73 LKRSLWEFIR
+73 LKRSLWEFIL
-83 DLFPMYH
+83 DLFPMSH
-90 IKEAKQAIINFVTEP
+90 IKEAKQAIVDFVTKTD
-105 GDKVEMFNRI
+105 DKVEMFNRV
-115 KSLANEDQQW
+115 KSLADQDQQW
-125 RFNATTEFTVDE
+125 RFNTTTEFTVDE

-150 INAQDHHN
+150 INAQDYHN
-158 DAEKNIMRSLFSEE
+158 DAEKNTMRSLFSEE

-187 AFQSGMLKMQFPNDN
+187 AFQSGMLKIQFPNDN

-237 FKKVIFTGNIS
+237 FKKVTFTGAIS

-321 KLVGAYLFMQSFV
+321 KPVGAYLFMQSFV
-334 NECTLQDGVCKNA
+334 DECTLQDGVCKNA
-347 SVIASSMLC
+347 SVIASSLLC

-368 FIGTSFYHKYRCQY
+368 FIGTSFYHKYKCELK
-382 IYDNHF
+382 YDNHF

-403 GIREDLLDFDPREY
+403 GIRKDLLDFDPREY

-429 RISDFIYINIFP
+429 RISDLIYINLFP
-441 NMSEHHYINDKDV
+441 KMSGGRYINDKYV
-454 GGDIEKYLKL
+454 AGDIEKYLKL
-464 SNCNLLKTC
+464 SNCNLLETC
-473 LGESINGIEFYDCA
+473 LGESINGITLNDCA
-487 IDPSTTWLS
+487 IDHLTTWLS

-509 YMDMKGAVAENGI
+509 YMDMKGAIAENGI
-522 SDFMENLME
+522 SDFMKNLME

-538 FNNYSKDAKSHYQKE
+538 FNNHGKDAESYYQKE
-553 LLYLK
+553 LLYLQ

-563 LGSFNHDDEGKKYQL
+563 LGRFNLDDEGKKYQL
-578 NDEAIQYIIL
+578 NGEAIQYIIL
-588 NVLYNIE
+588 KVLYNIE

-608 FMHNLYTGFFWQ
+608 FMHKLYTGFFWQ
-620 FHYNE
+620 RPYDQRN
-625 REYLKI
+625 YLKI
-631 NRSGISNS
+631 NRSAISNS

-646 NFNDLRALYS
+646 DFNDLRNIYKE
-656 SYNKNH
+656 YNKNH
-662 KNDNIYDF
+662 KD
-670 DSFDKMQKIFLALNV
+670 DSFDKMQKIFLALNE
-685 FKERTEINYRDYR
+685 FKERTKINYRDYR

-704 DDKVDLFSGIER
+704 DDKVDLFSGIEQ
-716 YLLGV
+716 YLREV
-721 IEKNNSYNEEN
+721 IEKNNSYNKEN
-732 YGNKKDKYAKL
+732 YTAKKQKEADLFMLRNNLVKTKAKL
-743 IYERNYLVA
+743 SE
-752 TKDQLIN
+752 
-759 ESFELNNKDNKDKKD
+759 ESCMLNKEDKKD
-774 VARINE
+774 AAKIRKINE
-780 IKEILKT
+780 TLNKIDDEIATIDKEIVK
-787 IDGKLPN
+787 
-794 ISDEILHLKDETERL
+794 LKDETERL
-809 EEEYQ
+809 EKEYE
-814 QENTLNDVVQNIRRW
+814 QENTLNDVVQNIRSW
-829 LKENENMVKAIKKI
+829 LKENQNMVKAIKKI
-843 DTNNIANK
+843 DTE

>member
-1 MCSGEMIMAI
+1 MSL
-11 SSYSTVTDKFANLTK
+11 D
-26 MPDENMNEK
+26 D
-35 NRTQKYSGKIGLSV
+35 
-49 DGVGKYSVT
+49 VGKYSVT

-73 LKRSLWEFIR
+73 LKRSLWEFIL
-83 DLFPMYH
+83 DLFPMSH
-90 IKEAKQAIINFVTEP
+90 IKEAKQAIVDFVTKTD
-105 GDKVEMFNRI
+105 DKVEMFNRV
-115 KSLANEDQQW
+115 KSLADQDQQW
-125 RFNATTEFTVDE
+125 RFNTTTEFTVDE

-150 INAQDHHN
+150 INAQDYHN
-158 DAEKNIMRSLFSEE
+158 DAEKNTMRSLFSEE

-187 AFQSGMLKMQFPNDN
+187 AFQSGMLKIQFPNDN

-237 FKKVIFTGNIS
+237 FKKVTFTGAIS

-321 KLVGAYLFMQSFV
+321 KPVGAYLFMQSFV
-334 NECTLQDGVCKNA
+334 DECTLQDGVCKNA
-347 SVIASSMLC
+347 SVIASSLLC

-368 FIGTSFYHKYRCQY
+368 FIGTSFYHKYKCELK
-382 IYDNHF
+382 YDNHF

-403 GIREDLLDFDPREY
+403 GIRKDLLDFDPREY

-429 RISDFIYINIFP
+429 RISDLIYINLFP
-441 NMSEHHYINDKDV
+441 KMSGGRYINDKYV
-454 GGDIEKYLKL
+454 AGDIEKYLKL
-464 SNCNLLKTC
+464 SNCNLLETC
-473 LGESINGIEFYDCA
+473 LGESINGITLNDCA
-487 IDPSTTWLS
+487 IDHLTTWLS
-496 GNLAANTQIRIPV
+496 SNLAANTQIRIPV
-509 YMDMKGAVAENGI
+509 YMDMKGAIAENGI
-522 SDFMENLME
+522 SDFMKNLME

-538 FNNYSKDAKSHYQKE
+538 FNNHGKDAESYYQKE
-553 LLYLK
+553 LLYLQ

-563 LGSFNHDDEGKKYQL
+563 LGRFNLDDEGKKYQL
-578 NDEAIQYIIL
+578 NGETIQYIIL
-588 NVLYNIE
+588 KVLYNIE

-608 FMHNLYTGFFWQ
+608 FMHKLYTGFFWQ
-620 FHYNE
+620 RPYDQRN
-625 REYLKI
+625 YLKI
-631 NRSGISNS
+631 NRSAISNS

-646 NFNDLRALYS
+646 DFNDLRNIYKE
-656 SYNKNH
+656 YNKNH
-662 KNDNIYDF
+662 KD
-670 DSFDKMQKIFLALNV
+670 DSFDKMQKIFLALNE
-685 FKERTEINYRDYR
+685 FKERTKINYRDYR

-704 DDKVDLFSGIER
+704 DDKVDLFSGIEQ
-716 YLLGV
+716 YLREV
-721 IEKNNSYNEEN
+721 IEKNNSYNKEN
-732 YGNKKDKYAKL
+732 YTAKKQKEADLFMLRNNLVKTKAKL
-743 IYERNYLVA
+743 SE
-752 TKDQLIN
+752 
-759 ESFELNNKDNKDKKD
+759 ESCMLNKEDKKD
-774 VARINE
+774 AAKIRKINE
-780 IKEILKT
+780 TLNKIDDEIATIDKEIVK
-787 IDGKLPN
+787 
-794 ISDEILHLKDETERL
+794 LKDETERL
-809 EEEYQ
+809 EKEYE
-814 QENTLNDVVQNIRRW
+814 QENTLNDVVQNIRSW
-829 LKENENMVKAIKKI
+829 LKENQNMVKAIKKI
-843 DTNNIANK
+843 DTE

>member
-1 MCSGEMIMAI
+1 MSL
-11 SSYSTVTDKFANLTK
+11 D
-26 MPDENMNEK
+26 D
-35 NRTQKYSGKIGLSV
+35 
-49 DGVGKYSVT
+49 VGKYSVT

-73 LKRSLWEFIR
+73 LKRSLWEFIL
-83 DLFPMYH
+83 DLFPMSH
-90 IKEAKQAIINFVTEP
+90 IKEAKQAIVDFVTKTD
-105 GDKVEMFNRI
+105 DKVEMFNRV
-115 KSLANEDQQW
+115 KSLADQDQQW
-125 RFNATTEFTVDE
+125 RFNTTTEFTVDE

-150 INAQDHHN
+150 INAQDYHN
-158 DAEKNIMRSLFSEE
+158 DAEKNTMRSLFSEE

-187 AFQSGMLKMQFPNDN
+187 AFQSGMLKIQFPNDN

-237 FKKVIFTGNIS
+237 FKKVTFTGAIS

-321 KLVGAYLFMQSFV
+321 KPVGAYLFMQSFV
-334 NECTLQDGVCKNA
+334 DECTLQDGVCKNA
-347 SVIASSMLC
+347 SVIASSLLC

-368 FIGTSFYHKYRCQY
+368 FIGTSFYHKYKCELK
-382 IYDNHF
+382 YDNHF

-403 GIREDLLDFDPREY
+403 GIRKDLLDFDPREY

-429 RISDFIYINIFP
+429 RISDLIYINLFP
-441 NMSEHHYINDKDV
+441 KMSGGRYINDKYV
-454 GGDIEKYLKL
+454 AGDIEKYLKL
-464 SNCNLLKTC
+464 SNCNLLETC
-473 LGESINGIEFYDCA
+473 LGESINGITLNDCA
-487 IDPSTTWLS
+487 IDHLTTWLS

-509 YMDMKGAVAENGI
+509 YMDMKGAIAENGI
-522 SDFMENLME
+522 SDFMKNLME

-538 FNNYSKDAKSHYQKE
+538 FNNHGKDAESYYQKE
-553 LLYLK
+553 LLYLQ

-563 LGSFNHDDEGKKYQL
+563 LGRFNLDDEGKKYQL
-578 NDEAIQYIIL
+578 NGEAIQYIIL
-588 NVLYNIE
+588 KVLYNIE

-608 FMHNLYTGFFWQ
+608 FMHKLYTGFFWQ
-620 FHYNE
+620 RPYDQRN
-625 REYLKI
+625 YLKI
-631 NRSGISNS
+631 NRSAISNS
-639 KTFHFHF
+639 RTFHFHF
-646 NFNDLRALYS
+646 DFNDLRNIYKE
-656 SYNKNH
+656 YNKNH
-662 KNDNIYDF
+662 KD
-670 DSFDKMQKIFLALNV
+670 DSFDKMQKIFLALNE
-685 FKERTEINYRDYR
+685 FKERTKINYRDYR

-704 DDKVDLFSGIER
+704 DDKVDLFSGIEQ
-716 YLLGV
+716 YLREV
-721 IEKNNSYNEEN
+721 IEKNNSYNKEN
-732 YGNKKDKYAKL
+732 YTAKKQKEADLFMLRNNLVKTKAKL
-743 IYERNYLVA
+743 SE
-752 TKDQLIN
+752 
-759 ESFELNNKDNKDKKD
+759 ESCMLNKEDKKD
-774 VARINE
+774 AAKIRKINE
-780 IKEILKT
+780 TLNKIDDEIATIDKEIVK
-787 IDGKLPN
+787 
-794 ISDEILHLKDETERL
+794 LKDETERL
-809 EEEYQ
+809 EKEYE
-814 QENTLNDVVQNIRRW
+814 QENTLNDVVQNIRSW
-829 LKENENMVKAIKKI
+829 LKENQNMVKAIKKI
-843 DTNNIANK
+843 DTE

>member
-1 MCSGEMIMAI
+1 M
-11 SSYSTVTDKFANLTK
+11 
-26 MPDENMNEK
+26 
-35 NRTQKYSGKIGLSV
+35 SV

-144 RVFNIN
+144 RVFKIN
-150 INAQDHHN
+150 INSKDNHN
-158 DAEKNIMRSLFSEE
+158 DVEENTMHSVFSED
-172 LSLDIYKHDIHFDQK
+172 LSLDIYKHNIHFDEK
-187 AFQSGMLKMQFPNDN
+187 AFQSGMLKIQFPNDN

-237 FKKVIFTGNIS
+237 FKKVTFTGAIS

-253 GSVFGNC
+253 GSVFENC

-266 FENVSLVSSRYRVK
+266 FENVSLVSSRRRVK

-289 VFKECFLY
+289 VFKGCFLSH
-297 RCEIKNFNID
+297 CDINNFNID
-307 TSKIYSVNQDPNVG
+307 TSKIYSVNQDSDVG
-321 KLVGAYLFMQSFV
+321 KPVGAYLFMQSFV
-334 NECTLQDGVCKNA
+334 YECTLLNGVCKNA
-347 SVIASSMLC
+347 SVIASSLLC

-368 FIGTSFYHKYRCQY
+368 FIGTSFYHDYRREY
-382 IYDNHF
+382 KYDNHF
-388 YNCDFSSSDMTYKRN
+388 YYCDFSSSDMTCKRN
-403 GIREDLLDFDPREY
+403 GIRKDLLDFDPREY

-473 LGESINGIEFYDCA
+473 LGESINGIKLDDCA

-509 YMDMKGAVAENGI
+509 YMDMKGAIAENGI

-538 FNNYSKDAKSHYQKE
+538 FNNYGKDAKSYYQKE
-553 LLYLK
+553 LLYLQ

-563 LGSFNHDDEGKKYQL
+563 LGSFNLDNEGKKYQL

-662 KNDNIYDF
+662 KNDNLYDF
-670 DSFDKMQKIFLALNV
+670 DSFDKMQKIFLALN
-685 FKERTEINYRDYR
+685 
-698 KVSKYV
+698 
-704 DDKVDLFSGIER
+704 
-716 YLLGV
+716 
-721 IEKNNSYNEEN
+721 
-732 YGNKKDKYAKL
+732 
-743 IYERNYLVA
+743 
-752 TKDQLIN
+752 
-759 ESFELNNKDNKDKKD
+759 
-774 VARINE
+774 
-780 IKEILKT
+780 
-787 IDGKLPN
+787 
-794 ISDEILHLKDETERL
+794 
-809 EEEYQ
+809 
-814 QENTLNDVVQNIRRW
+814 
-829 LKENENMVKAIKKI
+829 
-843 DTNNIANK
+843 

>member
-1 MCSGEMIMAI
+1 MAI

-26 MPDENMNEK
+26 IPDENMNEK

-144 RVFNIN
+144 RVFKIN
-150 INAQDHHN
+150 INSKDNHN
-158 DAEKNIMRSLFSEE
+158 DVEENTMHSVFSED
-172 LSLDIYKHDIHFDQK
+172 LSLDIYKHNIHFDEK
-187 AFQSGMLKMQFPNDN
+187 AFQSGMLKIQFPNDN

-237 FKKVIFTGNIS
+237 FKKVTFTGAIS

-253 GSVFGNC
+253 GSVFENC

-266 FENVSLVSSRYRVK
+266 FENVSLVSSRRRVK

-289 VFKECFLY
+289 VFKGCFLSH
-297 RCEIKNFNID
+297 CDINNFNID
-307 TSKIYSVNQDPNVG
+307 TSKIYSVNQDSDVG
-321 KLVGAYLFMQSFV
+321 KPVGAYLFMQSFV
-334 NECTLQDGVCKNA
+334 YECTLLNGVCKNA
-347 SVIASSMLC
+347 SVIASSLLC

-368 FIGTSFYHKYRCQY
+368 FIGTSFYHDYRREY
-382 IYDNHF
+382 KYDNHF
-388 YNCDFSSSDMTYKRN
+388 YYCDFSSSDMTCKRN
-403 GIREDLLDFDPREY
+403 GIRKDLLDFDPREY

-473 LGESINGIEFYDCA
+473 LGESINGIKLDDCA

-509 YMDMKGAVAENGI
+509 YMDMKGAIAENGI

-538 FNNYSKDAKSHYQKE
+538 FNNYGKDAKSYYQKE
-553 LLYLK
+553 LLYLQ

-563 LGSFNHDDEGKKYQL
+563 LGSFNLDNEGKKYQL

-662 KNDNIYDF
+662 KNDNLYDF

-716 YLLGV
+716 YLQGV

-843 DTNNIANK
+843 DTNNMANK